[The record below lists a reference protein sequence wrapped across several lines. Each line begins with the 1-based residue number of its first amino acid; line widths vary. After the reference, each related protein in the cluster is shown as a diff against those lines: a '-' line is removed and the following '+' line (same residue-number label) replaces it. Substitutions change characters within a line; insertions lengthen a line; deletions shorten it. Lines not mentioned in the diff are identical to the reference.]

1 MSNVSNDNKRRA
13 VARMSVVYLMLA
25 AMFIVVLVRVVYLK
39 TGERKEFWSKQ
50 ENKRIIKDRVV
61 SAKRGNIYAMDPD
74 NGELLLLA
82 TTEPQ
87 YDVFIDLGKHWVL
100 DKHNKRKDKE
110 WVISQETFDKNLNAL
125 CDSLAKVFQT
135 GRDCKTASEYKKYF
149 IKARKAERRYVNVRR
164 KVSEK
169 ELERMKRFPLIGKTT
184 NRKKKTA
191 YSFVGAVHVEKGAKR
206 VYPYYPMARRTIG
219 INVTANGCDTCYNG
233 IDGAFTQYLS
243 GVHGTRLEIKINP
256 NEWVPVNTE
265 EKIKTIDGM
274 DVVTTLDVSLQE
286 LAENSL
292 RSCLDSSDAESGCV
306 VLMEV
311 ETGYI
316 KAISNLSL
324 NKDGEYVE
332 LDNIAISN
340 SFEPGSTF
348 KIVTAM
354 MLLDKGF
361 ADTSDL
367 VPTGIKNF
375 PGNEKP
381 IRDVGGVNHGLV
393 SFARALEMSSNVGIS
408 QLVYNVYNKKRSDL
422 SRDLKD
428 YFPFEPL
435 GLNIKV
441 HEPKPKIGSSENP
454 TDLLRMSFGYVSRMT
469 PLQILTFYN
478 AIANKGVMLKP
489 QFVQSILKDGKEVER
504 FAPIIMS
511 ESICK
516 RETIDKLHNVLKGVV
531 QNGTGRRLKTASY
544 GIAGKSGTAE
554 IGYDKK
560 HAGIQHR
567 ASFVGYFP
575 ADAPKYSCIVVIS
588 KPQKART
595 HGGDLAA
602 PVFRELSDRVVGTR
616 IDFNRTNVNEST
628 VKYPI
633 IGYGNGGD
641 FYAFCKSL
649 GLHTSKPT
657 AKWIKGK
664 DINGM
669 CALSEQKI
677 QDGLVPNVVGLT
689 AKDAVYMLENIG
701 MKVRFHGKGK
711 VVSQSVA
718 AGSRI
723 DKRNNIIVLGLRSP
737 IAEEE

>member
-1 MSNVSNDNKRRA
+1 MSNDNRHI
-13 VARMSVVYLMLA
+13 VVRMSIVYLLLA
-25 AMFIVVLVRVVYLK
+25 VVFIVILGRIIYLK
-39 TGERKEFWSKQ
+39 TGERKEFWTKQ
-50 ENKRIIKDRVV
+50 EQKRIIKERVV

-74 NGELLLLA
+74 NGEYLLLA

-87 YDVFIDLGKHWVL
+87 YDVFIDLGKSL
-100 DKHNKRKDKE
+100 EFDKE
-110 WVISQETFDKNLNAL
+110 SRHKIKQWVVSQEEFDKNLNAL
-125 CDSLAKVFQT
+125 CDSLAKVFQN
-135 GRDCKTASEYKKYF
+135 GRDCKSAAEYKRYF
-149 IKARKAERRYVNVRR
+149 LKARKAERRYVTVRR

-169 ELERMKRFPLIGKTT
+169 KLERMKRFPLIGYQRFK
-184 NRKKKTA
+184 RKKPTGK
-191 YSFVGAVHVEKGAKR
+191 YDFVGAVHVEKGSKR

-219 INVTANGCDTCYNG
+219 INVRDNGCDTCYNG

-243 GVHGTRLEIKINP
+243 GVHGKRLEIKINP
-256 NEWVPVNTE
+256 NEWVPVNTD
-265 EKIKTIDGM
+265 EKIRTIDGM

-292 RSCLDSSDAESGCV
+292 RSCLDSSEAESGCV

-324 NKDGEYVE
+324 NKNGEYVE

-348 KIVTAM
+348 KMVTAM
-354 MLLDKGF
+354 MLLDRGL

-381 IRDVGGVNHGLV
+381 IRDVGGTNHGLV

-408 QLVYNVYNKKRSDL
+408 QLVYNIYNKKRVDFSK
-422 SRDLKD
+422 DLKE
-428 YFPFEPL
+428 YFAFEPL

-441 HEPKPKIGSSENP
+441 HEPKPKIGSSENT

-478 AIANKGVMLKP
+478 AIANKGVMVKP
-489 QFVQSILKDGKEVER
+489 QFVQSVVKDGKEVER

-511 ESICK
+511 EAICK

-616 IDFNRTNVNEST
+616 IDFNKTKIRETNVR
-628 VKYPI
+628 YPV

-649 GLHTSKPT
+649 GLHITKPSVM
-657 AKWIKGK
+657 WVKGK

-669 CALSEQKI
+669 CALSEQNVQSGI
-677 QDGLVPNVVGLT
+677 VPNVVGLT
-689 AKDAVYMLENIG
+689 IKDAVYMLENLG

-723 DKRNNIIVLGLRSP
+723 DKRNNVIVLGLRSP
-737 IAEEE
+737 REEEK

>member
-1 MSNVSNDNKRRA
+1 MSNDNKQGT
-13 VARMSVVYLMLA
+13 VRMSIVYLLLGV
-25 AMFIVVLVRVVYLK
+25 MFIVVFVRVVYLK
-39 TGERKEFWSKQ
+39 TGERKEFWTKQ
-50 ENKRIIKDRVV
+50 EQKRIIKERVV

-74 NGELLLLA
+74 NGEYLLLA

-87 YDVFIDLGKHWVL
+87 YDVYIDLGKSL
-100 DKHNKRKDKE
+100 EFDKE
-110 WVISQETFDKNLNAL
+110 SKHKVKQWVISQEDFNKNMNAL

-135 GRDCKTASEYKKYF
+135 GRDCKSAAEYKRYF
-149 IKARKAERRYVNVRR
+149 LKARKAERRYVTVRR

-169 ELERMKRFPLIGKTT
+169 ELERMKRFPLIGYQRFK
-184 NRKKKTA
+184 RKKPTGK
-191 YSFVGAVHVEKGAKR
+191 YDFVGAVHVEKGSKR

-219 INVTANGCDTCYNG
+219 INVTDNGCDTCYNG

-243 GVHGTRLEIKINP
+243 GVHGKRLEIKINP
-256 NEWVPVNTE
+256 NEWVPVNTD

-292 RSCLDSSDAESGCV
+292 RSCLDSSEAESGCV

-324 NKDGEYVE
+324 NKNGEYVE
-332 LDNIAISN
+332 SDNIAISN

-354 MLLDKGF
+354 MLLDRGL

-367 VPTGIKNF
+367 VPTGVKNF

-381 IRDVGGVNHGLV
+381 IRDVGGTNHGLV

-408 QLVYNVYNKKRSDL
+408 QLVYNIYNKKRADFSK
-422 SRDLKD
+422 DLKE
-428 YFPFEPL
+428 YFAFEPL

-478 AIANKGVMLKP
+478 AIANKGVMVKP
-489 QFVQSILKDGKEVER
+489 QFVQSVVKDGKEVER

-511 ESICK
+511 EAICK

-616 IDFNRTNVNEST
+616 IDFNKTNIKEST
-628 VKYPI
+628 VKYPV

-649 GLHTSKPT
+649 GLHITKPSVM
-657 AKWIKGK
+657 WVKGK

-669 CALSEQKI
+669 CALSEQNVQSGI
-677 QDGLVPNVVGLT
+677 VPNVVELT
-689 AKDAVYMLENIG
+689 IKDAVYMLENLG

-723 DKRNNIIVLGLRSP
+723 DKRNNVIVLGLRSP
-737 IAEEE
+737 REEEK

>member
-1 MSNVSNDNKRRA
+1 MSNDNKQGT
-13 VARMSVVYLMLA
+13 VRMSIVYLLLGV
-25 AMFIVVLVRVVYLK
+25 MFIVVFVRVVYLK
-39 TGERKEFWSKQ
+39 TGERKEFWTKQ
-50 ENKRIIKDRVV
+50 EQKRIIKERVV

-74 NGELLLLA
+74 NGEYLLLA

-87 YDVFIDLGKHWVL
+87 YDVYIDLGKSL
-100 DKHNKRKDKE
+100 EFDKE
-110 WVISQETFDKNLNAL
+110 SKHKVKQWVISQEDFNKNMNAL
-125 CDSLAKVFQT
+125 CDSLAKVFQN
-135 GRDCKTASEYKKYF
+135 GRDCKSAAEYKRYF
-149 IKARKAERRYVNVRR
+149 LKARKAERRYVTVRR

-169 ELERMKRFPLIGKTT
+169 ELERMKRFPLIGYQRFK
-184 NRKKKTA
+184 RKKPTGK
-191 YSFVGAVHVEKGAKR
+191 YDFVGAVHVEKGSKR

-219 INVTANGCDTCYNG
+219 INVTDNGCDTCYNG

-243 GVHGTRLEIKINP
+243 GVHGKRLEIKINP
-256 NEWVPVNTE
+256 NEWVPVNTD

-292 RSCLDSSDAESGCV
+292 RSCLDSSEAESGCV

-324 NKDGEYVE
+324 NKNGEYVE
-332 LDNIAISN
+332 SDNIAISN

-354 MLLDKGF
+354 MLLDRGL

-381 IRDVGGVNHGLV
+381 IRDVGGTNHGLV

-408 QLVYNVYNKKRSDL
+408 QLVYNIYNKKRADFSK
-422 SRDLKD
+422 DLKE
-428 YFPFEPL
+428 YFAFEPL

-478 AIANKGVMLKP
+478 AIANKGVMVKP
-489 QFVQSILKDGKEVER
+489 QFVQSVVKDGKEVER

-511 ESICK
+511 EAICK

-616 IDFNRTNVNEST
+616 IDFNKTNIKGST
-628 VKYPI
+628 VKYPV

-649 GLHTSKPT
+649 GLHITKPSVM
-657 AKWIKGK
+657 WVKGK

-669 CALSEQKI
+669 CALSEQNVQSGI
-677 QDGLVPNVVGLT
+677 VPNVVGLT
-689 AKDAVYMLENIG
+689 IKDAVYMLENLG

-723 DKRNNIIVLGLRSP
+723 DKRNNVIVLGLRGSR
-737 IAEEE
+737 EEEK

>member
-1 MSNVSNDNKRRA
+1 MSNDNKQGT
-13 VARMSVVYLMLA
+13 VRMSIVYLLLGM
-25 AMFIVVLVRVVYLK
+25 MFIVVFVRVVYLK
-39 TGERKEFWSKQ
+39 TGERKEFWTKQ
-50 ENKRIIKDRVV
+50 EQKRIIKERVV

-74 NGELLLLA
+74 NGEYLLLA

-87 YDVFIDLGKHWVL
+87 YDVYIDLGKSL
-100 DKHNKRKDKE
+100 EFDKE
-110 WVISQETFDKNLNAL
+110 SKHKVKQWVISQEDFNKNMNAL

-135 GRDCKTASEYKKYF
+135 GRDCKSAAEYKRYF
-149 IKARKAERRYVNVRR
+149 LKARKAERRYVTVRR

-169 ELERMKRFPLIGKTT
+169 ELERMKRFPLIGYQRFK
-184 NRKKKTA
+184 RKKPTGK
-191 YSFVGAVHVEKGAKR
+191 YDFVGAVHVEKGSKR

-219 INVTANGCDTCYNG
+219 INVTDNGCDTCYNG

-243 GVHGTRLEIKINP
+243 GVHGKRLEIKINP
-256 NEWVPVNTE
+256 NEWVPVNTD

-292 RSCLDSSDAESGCV
+292 RSCLDSSEAESGCV

-324 NKDGEYVE
+324 NKNGEYVE
-332 LDNIAISN
+332 SDNIAISN

-354 MLLDKGF
+354 MLLDRGL

-367 VPTGIKNF
+367 VPTGVKNF

-381 IRDVGGVNHGLV
+381 IRDVGGTNHGLV

-408 QLVYNVYNKKRSDL
+408 QLVYNIYNKKRADFSK
-422 SRDLKD
+422 DLKE
-428 YFPFEPL
+428 YFAFEPL

-478 AIANKGVMLKP
+478 AIANKGVMVKP
-489 QFVQSILKDGKEVER
+489 QFVQSVVKDGKEVER

-511 ESICK
+511 EAICK

-616 IDFNRTNVNEST
+616 IDFNKTNIKEST
-628 VKYPI
+628 VKYPVI
-633 IGYGNGGD
+633 RYGNGGD

-649 GLHTSKPT
+649 GLHITKPSVM
-657 AKWIKGK
+657 WVKGK

-669 CALSEQKI
+669 CALSEQNVQSGI
-677 QDGLVPNVVGLT
+677 VPNVVGLT
-689 AKDAVYMLENIG
+689 IKDAVYMLENLG

-723 DKRNNIIVLGLRSP
+723 DKRNNVIVLGLRSP
-737 IAEEE
+737 REEEK

>member
-1 MSNVSNDNKRRA
+1 MSNDNKQGT
-13 VARMSVVYLMLA
+13 VRMSIVYLLLGV
-25 AMFIVVLVRVVYLK
+25 MFIVVFVRVVYLK
-39 TGERKEFWSKQ
+39 TGERKEFWTKQ
-50 ENKRIIKDRVV
+50 EQKRIIKERVV

-74 NGELLLLA
+74 NGEYLLLA

-87 YDVFIDLGKHWVL
+87 YDVYIDLGKSL
-100 DKHNKRKDKE
+100 EFDKE
-110 WVISQETFDKNLNAL
+110 SKHKVKQWVISQEDFNKNMNAL

-135 GRDCKTASEYKKYF
+135 GRDCKSASEYKRYF
-149 IKARKAERRYVNVRR
+149 FKARKAERRYVTVRR

-169 ELERMKRFPLIGKTT
+169 ELERMKRFPLIGYQRFK
-184 NRKKKTA
+184 RKKPTGK
-191 YSFVGAVHVEKGAKR
+191 YDFVGAVHVEKGSKR

-219 INVTANGCDTCYNG
+219 INVTDNGCDTCYNG

-243 GVHGTRLEIKINP
+243 GVHGKRLEIKINP
-256 NEWVPVNTE
+256 NEWVPVNTD

-292 RSCLDSSDAESGCV
+292 RSCLDSSEAESGCV

-324 NKDGEYVE
+324 NKNGEYVE
-332 LDNIAISN
+332 SDNIAISN

-354 MLLDKGF
+354 MLLDRGL

-367 VPTGIKNF
+367 VPTGVKNF

-381 IRDVGGVNHGLV
+381 IRDVGGTNHGLV

-408 QLVYNVYNKKRSDL
+408 QLVYNIYNKKRADFSK
-422 SRDLKD
+422 DLKE
-428 YFPFEPL
+428 YFAFEPL

-478 AIANKGVMLKP
+478 AIANKGVMVKP
-489 QFVQSILKDGKEVER
+489 QFVQSVVKDGKEVER

-511 ESICK
+511 EAICK

-616 IDFNRTNVNEST
+616 IDFNKTNIKEST
-628 VKYPI
+628 VKYPV

-649 GLHTSKPT
+649 GLHITKPSVM
-657 AKWIKGK
+657 WVKGK

-669 CALSEQKI
+669 CALSEQNVQSGI
-677 QDGLVPNVVGLT
+677 VPNVVGLT
-689 AKDAVYMLENIG
+689 IKDAVYMLENLG

-723 DKRNNIIVLGLRSP
+723 DKRNNVIVLGLRGP
-737 IAEEE
+737 REEEK

>member
-1 MSNVSNDNKRRA
+1 MSNDNKQGT
-13 VARMSVVYLMLA
+13 VRMSIVYLLLGM
-25 AMFIVVLVRVVYLK
+25 MFIVVFVRVVYLK
-39 TGERKEFWSKQ
+39 TGERKEFWTKQ
-50 ENKRIIKDRVV
+50 EQKRIIKERVV

-74 NGELLLLA
+74 NGEYLLLA

-87 YDVFIDLGKHWVL
+87 YDVYIDLGKSL
-100 DKHNKRKDKE
+100 EFDKE
-110 WVISQETFDKNLNAL
+110 SKHKVKQWVISQEDFNKNMNAL

-135 GRDCKTASEYKKYF
+135 GRDCKSASEYKRYF
-149 IKARKAERRYVNVRR
+149 FKARKAERRYVTVRR

-169 ELERMKRFPLIGKTT
+169 ELERMKRFPLIGYQRFK
-184 NRKKKTA
+184 RKKPTGK
-191 YSFVGAVHVEKGAKR
+191 YDFVGAVHVEKGSKR

-219 INVTANGCDTCYNG
+219 INVTDNGCDTCYNG

-243 GVHGTRLEIKINP
+243 GVHGKRLEIKINP
-256 NEWVPVNTE
+256 NEWVPVNTD

-292 RSCLDSSDAESGCV
+292 RSCLDSSEAESGCV

-324 NKDGEYVE
+324 NKNGEYVE
-332 LDNIAISN
+332 SDNIAISN

-354 MLLDKGF
+354 MLLDRGL

-367 VPTGIKNF
+367 VPTGVKNF

-381 IRDVGGVNHGLV
+381 IRDVGGTNHGLV

-408 QLVYNVYNKKRSDL
+408 QLVYNIYNKKRADFSK
-422 SRDLKD
+422 DLKE
-428 YFPFEPL
+428 YFAFEPL

-478 AIANKGVMLKP
+478 AIANKGVMVKP
-489 QFVQSILKDGKEVER
+489 QFVQSVVKDGKEVER

-511 ESICK
+511 EAICK

-616 IDFNRTNVNEST
+616 IDFNKTNIKEST
-628 VKYPI
+628 VKYPV

-649 GLHTSKPT
+649 GLHITKPSVM
-657 AKWIKGK
+657 WVKGK

-669 CALSEQKI
+669 CALSEQNVQSGI
-677 QDGLVPNVVGLT
+677 VPNVVGLT
-689 AKDAVYMLENIG
+689 IKDAVYMLENLG

-723 DKRNNIIVLGLRSP
+723 DKRNNVIVLGLRSP
-737 IAEEE
+737 REEEK

>member
-1 MSNVSNDNKRRA
+1 MSNDNKQGT
-13 VARMSVVYLMLA
+13 VRMSIVYLLLGM
-25 AMFIVVLVRVVYLK
+25 MFIVVFVRVVYLK
-39 TGERKEFWSKQ
+39 TGERKEFWTKQ
-50 ENKRIIKDRVV
+50 EQKRIIKERVV

-74 NGELLLLA
+74 NGEYLLLA

-87 YDVFIDLGKHWVL
+87 YDVYIDLGKSL
-100 DKHNKRKDKE
+100 EFDKE
-110 WVISQETFDKNLNAL
+110 SKHKVKQWVISQEDFNKNMNAL

-135 GRDCKTASEYKKYF
+135 GRECKSASEYKRYF
-149 IKARKAERRYVNVRR
+149 LKARKAERRYVTVRR

-169 ELERMKRFPLIGKTT
+169 ELERMKRFPLIGYQRFK
-184 NRKKKTA
+184 RKKPTGK
-191 YSFVGAVHVEKGAKR
+191 YDFVGAVHVEKGSKR

-219 INVTANGCDTCYNG
+219 INVTDNGCDTCYNG

-243 GVHGTRLEIKINP
+243 GVHGKRLEIKINP
-256 NEWVPVNTE
+256 NEWVPVNTD

-292 RSCLDSSDAESGCV
+292 RSCLDSSEAESGCV

-324 NKDGEYVE
+324 NKNGEYVE
-332 LDNIAISN
+332 SDNIAISN

-354 MLLDKGF
+354 MLLDRGL

-367 VPTGIKNF
+367 VPTGVKNF

-381 IRDVGGVNHGLV
+381 IRDVGGTNHGLV

-408 QLVYNVYNKKRSDL
+408 QLVYNIYNKKRADFSK
-422 SRDLKD
+422 DLKE
-428 YFPFEPL
+428 YFAFEPL

-478 AIANKGVMLKP
+478 AIANKGVMVKP
-489 QFVQSILKDGKEVER
+489 QFVQSVVKDGKEVER

-511 ESICK
+511 EAICK

-616 IDFNRTNVNEST
+616 IDFNKTNIKEST
-628 VKYPI
+628 VKYPV

-649 GLHTSKPT
+649 GLHITKPSVM
-657 AKWIKGK
+657 WVKGK

-669 CALSEQKI
+669 CALLEQNVQSGI
-677 QDGLVPNVVGLT
+677 VPNVVGLT
-689 AKDAVYMLENIG
+689 IKDAVYMLENLG

-723 DKRNNIIVLGLRSP
+723 DKRNNVIVLGLRGP
-737 IAEEE
+737 REEEK

>member
-1 MSNVSNDNKRRA
+1 MSNDNKQGT
-13 VARMSVVYLMLA
+13 VRMSIVYLLLGM
-25 AMFIVVLVRVVYLK
+25 MFIVVFVRVVYLK
-39 TGERKEFWSKQ
+39 TGERKEFWTKQ
-50 ENKRIIKDRVV
+50 EQKRIIKERVV

-74 NGELLLLA
+74 NGEYLLLA

-87 YDVFIDLGKHWVL
+87 YDVYIDLGKSL
-100 DKHNKRKDKE
+100 EFDKE
-110 WVISQETFDKNLNAL
+110 SKHKVKQWVISQEDFNKNMNAL

-135 GRDCKTASEYKKYF
+135 GRDCKSASEYKRYF
-149 IKARKAERRYVNVRR
+149 LKARKAERRYVTVRR

-169 ELERMKRFPLIGKTT
+169 ELERMKRFPLIGYQRFK
-184 NRKKKTA
+184 RKKPTGK
-191 YSFVGAVHVEKGAKR
+191 YDFVGAVHVEKGSKR

-219 INVTANGCDTCYNG
+219 INVTDNGCDTCYNG

-243 GVHGTRLEIKINP
+243 GVHGKRLEIKINP
-256 NEWVPVNTE
+256 NEWVPVNTD

-292 RSCLDSSDAESGCV
+292 RSCLDSSEAESGCV

-324 NKDGEYVE
+324 NKNGEYVE
-332 LDNIAISN
+332 SDNIAISN

-354 MLLDKGF
+354 MLLDRGL

-367 VPTGIKNF
+367 VPTGVKNF

-381 IRDVGGVNHGLV
+381 IRDVGGTNHGLV

-408 QLVYNVYNKKRSDL
+408 QLVYNIYNKKRADFSK
-422 SRDLKD
+422 DLKE
-428 YFPFEPL
+428 YFAFEPL

-478 AIANKGVMLKP
+478 AIANKGVMVKP
-489 QFVQSILKDGKEVER
+489 QFVQSVVKDGKEVER

-511 ESICK
+511 EAICK

-616 IDFNRTNVNEST
+616 IDFNKTNIKEST
-628 VKYPI
+628 VKYPV

-649 GLHTSKPT
+649 GLHITKPSVM
-657 AKWIKGK
+657 WVKGK

-669 CALSEQKI
+669 CALSEQNVQSGI
-677 QDGLVPNVVGLT
+677 VPNVVGLT
-689 AKDAVYMLENIG
+689 IKDAVYMLENLG

-723 DKRNNIIVLGLRSP
+723 DKRNNVIVLGLRGP
-737 IAEEE
+737 REEEK

>member
-1 MSNVSNDNKRRA
+1 MSNDNKQGT
-13 VARMSVVYLMLA
+13 VRMSIVYLLLGM
-25 AMFIVVLVRVVYLK
+25 MFIVVFVRVVYLK
-39 TGERKEFWSKQ
+39 TGERKEFWTKQ
-50 ENKRIIKDRVV
+50 EQKRIIKERVV

-74 NGELLLLA
+74 NGEYLLLA

-87 YDVFIDLGKHWVL
+87 YDVYIDLGKSL
-100 DKHNKRKDKE
+100 EFDKE
-110 WVISQETFDKNLNAL
+110 SKHKVKQWVISQEDFNKNMNAL

-135 GRDCKTASEYKKYF
+135 GRDCKSASEYKRYF
-149 IKARKAERRYVNVRR
+149 LKARKAERRYVTVRR

-169 ELERMKRFPLIGKTT
+169 ELERMKRFPLIGYQRFK
-184 NRKKKTA
+184 RKKPTGK
-191 YSFVGAVHVEKGAKR
+191 YDFVGAVHVEKGSKR

-219 INVTANGCDTCYNG
+219 INVTDNGCDTCYNG

-243 GVHGTRLEIKINP
+243 GVHGKRLEIKINP
-256 NEWVPVNTE
+256 NEWVPVNTD

-292 RSCLDSSDAESGCV
+292 RSCLDSSEAESGCV

-324 NKDGEYVE
+324 NKNGEYVE
-332 LDNIAISN
+332 SDNIAISN

-354 MLLDKGF
+354 MLLDRGL

-367 VPTGIKNF
+367 VPTGVKNF

-381 IRDVGGVNHGLV
+381 IRDVGGTNHGLV

-408 QLVYNVYNKKRSDL
+408 QLVYNIYNKKRADFSK
-422 SRDLKD
+422 DLKE
-428 YFPFEPL
+428 YFAFEPL

-478 AIANKGVMLKP
+478 AIANKGVMVKP
-489 QFVQSILKDGKEVER
+489 QFVQSVVKDGKEVER

-511 ESICK
+511 EAICK

-616 IDFNRTNVNEST
+616 IDFNKTNIKEST
-628 VKYPI
+628 VKYPV

-649 GLHTSKPT
+649 GLHITKPSVM
-657 AKWIKGK
+657 WVKGK

-669 CALSEQKI
+669 CALSEQNVQSGI
-677 QDGLVPNVVGLT
+677 VPNVVGLT
-689 AKDAVYMLENIG
+689 IKDAVYMLENLG

-711 VVSQSVA
+711 VVSQSVV

-723 DKRNNIIVLGLRSP
+723 DKRNNVIVLGLRSP
-737 IAEEE
+737 REEEK

>member
-1 MSNVSNDNKRRA
+1 MSNDNKQGT
-13 VARMSVVYLMLA
+13 VRMSIVYLLLGM
-25 AMFIVVLVRVVYLK
+25 MFIVVFVRVVYLK
-39 TGERKEFWSKQ
+39 TGERKEFWTKQ
-50 ENKRIIKDRVV
+50 EQKRIIKERVV

-74 NGELLLLA
+74 NGEYLLLA

-87 YDVFIDLGKHWVL
+87 YDVYIDLGKSL
-100 DKHNKRKDKE
+100 EFDKE
-110 WVISQETFDKNLNAL
+110 SKHKVKQWVISQEDFNKNMNAL

-135 GRDCKTASEYKKYF
+135 GRDCKSASEYKRYF
-149 IKARKAERRYVNVRR
+149 LKARKAERRYVTVRR
-164 KVSEK
+164 KVPEK
-169 ELERMKRFPLIGKTT
+169 ELERMKRFPLIGYQRFK
-184 NRKKKTA
+184 RKKPTGK
-191 YSFVGAVHVEKGAKR
+191 YDFVGAVHVEKGSKR

-219 INVTANGCDTCYNG
+219 INVTDNGCDTCYNG

-243 GVHGTRLEIKINP
+243 GVHGKRLEIKINP
-256 NEWVPVNTE
+256 NEWVPVNTD

-292 RSCLDSSDAESGCV
+292 RSCLDSSEAESGCV

-324 NKDGEYVE
+324 NKNGEYVE
-332 LDNIAISN
+332 SDNIAISN

-354 MLLDKGF
+354 MLLDRGL

-367 VPTGIKNF
+367 VPTGVKNF

-381 IRDVGGVNHGLV
+381 IRDVGGTNHGLV

-408 QLVYNVYNKKRSDL
+408 QLVYNIYNKKRADFSK
-422 SRDLKD
+422 DLKE
-428 YFPFEPL
+428 YFAFEPL

-478 AIANKGVMLKP
+478 AIANKGVMVKP
-489 QFVQSILKDGKEVER
+489 QFVQSVVKDGKEVER

-511 ESICK
+511 EAICK

-616 IDFNRTNVNEST
+616 IDFNKTNIKEST
-628 VKYPI
+628 VKYPV

-649 GLHTSKPT
+649 GLHITKPSVM
-657 AKWIKGK
+657 WVKGK

-669 CALSEQKI
+669 CALSEQNVQSGI
-677 QDGLVPNVVGLT
+677 VPNVVGLT
-689 AKDAVYMLENIG
+689 IKDAVYMLENLG

-711 VVSQSVA
+711 VVSQSVV

-723 DKRNNIIVLGLRSP
+723 DKRNNVIVLGLRSP
-737 IAEEE
+737 REEEK

>member
-1 MSNVSNDNKRRA
+1 MSNDNKQGT
-13 VARMSVVYLMLA
+13 VRMSIVYLLLGM
-25 AMFIVVLVRVVYLK
+25 MFIVVFVRVVYLK
-39 TGERKEFWSKQ
+39 TGERKEFWTKQ
-50 ENKRIIKDRVV
+50 EQKRIIKERVV

-74 NGELLLLA
+74 NGEYLLLA

-87 YDVFIDLGKHWVL
+87 YDVYIDLGKSL
-100 DKHNKRKDKE
+100 EFDKE
-110 WVISQETFDKNLNAL
+110 SKHKVKQWVISQEDFNKNMNAL
-125 CDSLAKVFQT
+125 CDSLAKVFQN
-135 GRDCKTASEYKKYF
+135 GRDCKSAAEYKRYF
-149 IKARKAERRYVNVRR
+149 LKARKAERRYVTVRR

-169 ELERMKRFPLIGKTT
+169 ELERMKRFPLIGYQRFK
-184 NRKKKTA
+184 RKKPTGK
-191 YSFVGAVHVEKGAKR
+191 YDFVGAVHVEKGSKR

-219 INVTANGCDTCYNG
+219 INVTDNGCDTCYNG

-243 GVHGTRLEIKINP
+243 GVHGKRLEIKINP
-256 NEWVPVNTE
+256 NEWVPVNTD

-292 RSCLDSSDAESGCV
+292 RSCLDSSEAESGCV

-324 NKDGEYVE
+324 NKNGEYVE
-332 LDNIAISN
+332 SDNIAISN

-354 MLLDKGF
+354 MLLDRGL

-367 VPTGIKNF
+367 VPTGVKNF

-381 IRDVGGVNHGLV
+381 IRDVGGTNHGLV

-408 QLVYNVYNKKRSDL
+408 QLVYNIYNKKRADFSKN
-422 SRDLKD
+422 LKE
-428 YFPFEPL
+428 YFAFEPL

-478 AIANKGVMLKP
+478 AIANKGVMVKP
-489 QFVQSILKDGKEVER
+489 QFVQSVVKDGKEVER

-511 ESICK
+511 EAICK

-616 IDFNRTNVNEST
+616 IDFNKTNIKEST
-628 VKYPI
+628 VKYPV

-649 GLHTSKPT
+649 GLHITKPSVM
-657 AKWIKGK
+657 WVKGK

-669 CALSEQKI
+669 CALSEQNVQSGI
-677 QDGLVPNVVGLT
+677 VPNVVGLT
-689 AKDAVYMLENIG
+689 IKDAVYMLENLG

-723 DKRNNIIVLGLRSP
+723 DKRNNVIVLGLRSP
-737 IAEEE
+737 REEEK

>member
-1 MSNVSNDNKRRA
+1 MSNDNKQGT
-13 VARMSVVYLMLA
+13 VRMSIVYLLLGM
-25 AMFIVVLVRVVYLK
+25 MFIVVFVRVVYLK
-39 TGERKEFWSKQ
+39 TGERKEFWTKQ
-50 ENKRIIKDRVV
+50 EQKRIIKERVV

-74 NGELLLLA
+74 NGEYLLLA

-87 YDVFIDLGKHWVL
+87 YDVYIDLGKSL
-100 DKHNKRKDKE
+100 EFDKE
-110 WVISQETFDKNLNAL
+110 SKHKVKQWVISQEDFNKNMNAL

-135 GRDCKTASEYKKYF
+135 GRDCKSASEYKRYF
-149 IKARKAERRYVNVRR
+149 LKARKAERRYVTVRR

-169 ELERMKRFPLIGKTT
+169 ELERMKRFPLIGYQRFK
-184 NRKKKTA
+184 RKKPTGK
-191 YSFVGAVHVEKGAKR
+191 YDFVGAVHVEKGSKR

-219 INVTANGCDTCYNG
+219 INVTDNGCDTCYNG

-243 GVHGTRLEIKINP
+243 GVHGKRLEIKINP
-256 NEWVPVNTE
+256 NEWVPVNTD

-292 RSCLDSSDAESGCV
+292 RSCLDSSEAESGCV

-324 NKDGEYVE
+324 NKNGEYVE
-332 LDNIAISN
+332 SDNIAISN

-348 KIVTAM
+348 KVVTAM
-354 MLLDKGF
+354 MLLDRGL

-367 VPTGIKNF
+367 VPTGVKNF

-381 IRDVGGVNHGLV
+381 IRDVGGTNHGLV

-408 QLVYNVYNKKRSDL
+408 QLVYNIYNKKRADFSK
-422 SRDLKD
+422 DLKE
-428 YFPFEPL
+428 YFAFEPL

-478 AIANKGVMLKP
+478 AIANKGVMVKP
-489 QFVQSILKDGKEVER
+489 QFVQSVVKDGKEVER

-511 ESICK
+511 EAICK

-616 IDFNRTNVNEST
+616 IDFNKTNIKEST
-628 VKYPI
+628 VKYPV

-649 GLHTSKPT
+649 GLHITKPSVM
-657 AKWIKGK
+657 WVKGK

-669 CALSEQKI
+669 CALSEQNVQSGI
-677 QDGLVPNVVGLT
+677 VPNVVGLT
-689 AKDAVYMLENIG
+689 IKDAVYMLENLG

-723 DKRNNIIVLGLRSP
+723 DKRNNVIVLGLRSP
-737 IAEEE
+737 REEEK

>member
-1 MSNVSNDNKRRA
+1 MSNDNKQGT
-13 VARMSVVYLMLA
+13 VRMSIVYLLLGM
-25 AMFIVVLVRVVYLK
+25 MFIVVFVRVVYLK
-39 TGERKEFWSKQ
+39 TGERKEFWTKQ
-50 ENKRIIKDRVV
+50 EQKRIIKERVV

-74 NGELLLLA
+74 NGEYLLLA

-87 YDVFIDLGKHWVL
+87 YDVYIDLGKSL
-100 DKHNKRKDKE
+100 EFDKE
-110 WVISQETFDKNLNAL
+110 SKHKVKQWVISQEDFNKNMNAL
-125 CDSLAKVFQT
+125 CDSLAKVFQN
-135 GRDCKTASEYKKYF
+135 GRDCKSAAEYKRYF
-149 IKARKAERRYVNVRR
+149 LKARKAERRYVTVRR

-169 ELERMKRFPLIGKTT
+169 ELERMKRFPLIGYQRFK
-184 NRKKKTA
+184 RKKPTGK
-191 YSFVGAVHVEKGAKR
+191 YDFVGAVHVEKGSKR

-219 INVTANGCDTCYNG
+219 INVTDNGCDTCYNG

-243 GVHGTRLEIKINP
+243 GVHGKRLEIKINP
-256 NEWVPVNTE
+256 NEWVPVNTD

-292 RSCLDSSDAESGCV
+292 RSCLDSSEAESGCV

-324 NKDGEYVE
+324 NKNGEYVE
-332 LDNIAISN
+332 SDNIAISN

-354 MLLDKGF
+354 MLLDRGL

-381 IRDVGGVNHGLV
+381 IRDVGGTNHGLV

-408 QLVYNVYNKKRSDL
+408 QLVYNIYNKKRADFSK
-422 SRDLKD
+422 DLKE
-428 YFPFEPL
+428 YFAFEPL

-478 AIANKGVMLKP
+478 AIANKGVMVKP
-489 QFVQSILKDGKEVER
+489 QFVQSVVKDGKEVER

-511 ESICK
+511 EAICK

-616 IDFNRTNVNEST
+616 IDFNKTNIKKST
-628 VKYPI
+628 VKYPV

-649 GLHTSKPT
+649 GLHITKPSVM
-657 AKWIKGK
+657 WVKGK

-669 CALSEQKI
+669 CALSEQNVQSGI
-677 QDGLVPNVVGLT
+677 VPNVVGLT
-689 AKDAVYMLENIG
+689 IKDAVYMLENLG

-711 VVSQSVA
+711 VVSQSVV

-723 DKRNNIIVLGLRSP
+723 DKRNNVIVLGLRSP
-737 IAEEE
+737 REEEK

>member
-1 MSNVSNDNKRRA
+1 MSNDNRHI
-13 VARMSVVYLMLA
+13 VVRMSIVYLLLA
-25 AMFIVVLVRVVYLK
+25 VVFIVILGRIIYLK
-39 TGERKEFWSKQ
+39 TGERKEFWTKQ
-50 ENKRIIKDRVV
+50 EQKRIIKERVV

-74 NGELLLLA
+74 NGEYLLLA

-87 YDVFIDLGKHWVL
+87 YDVFIDLGKSL
-100 DKHNKRKDKE
+100 EFDKE
-110 WVISQETFDKNLNAL
+110 SRHKIKQWVVSQEEFDKNLNAL
-125 CDSLAKVFQT
+125 CDSLAKVFQVS
-135 GRDCKTASEYKKYF
+135 RNSKSALEYRKYF
-149 IKARKAERRYVNVRR
+149 VKARKAERRYVTVRR

-169 ELERMKRFPLIGKTT
+169 ELERMKRFPLIGYQRFK
-184 NRKKKTA
+184 RKKPTGK
-191 YSFVGAVHVEKGAKR
+191 YDFVGAVHVEKGSKR
-206 VYPYYPMARRTIG
+206 VYPYYPMSRRTIG
-219 INVTANGCDTCYNG
+219 INVTDNGCDTCYNG

-243 GVHGTRLEIKINP
+243 GVHGKRLEIKINP
-256 NEWVPVNTE
+256 NEWVPVNTD
-265 EKIKTIDGM
+265 EKIKTINGM

-292 RSCLDSSDAESGCV
+292 RSCLDSSEAESGCV

-324 NKDGEYVE
+324 NKNGEYVE
-332 LDNIAISN
+332 SDNIAISN

-354 MLLDKGF
+354 MLLDRGL

-367 VPTGIKNF
+367 VPTGVKNF

-381 IRDVGGVNHGLV
+381 IRDVGGTNHGLV

-408 QLVYNVYNKKRSDL
+408 QLVYNIYNKKRADFSK
-422 SRDLKD
+422 DLKE
-428 YFPFEPL
+428 YFAFEPL

-478 AIANKGVMLKP
+478 AIANKGVMVKP
-489 QFVQSILKDGKEVER
+489 QFVQSVVKDGKEVER

-511 ESICK
+511 EAICK

-616 IDFNRTNVNEST
+616 IDFNKTNIKEST
-628 VKYPI
+628 VKYPV

-649 GLHTSKPT
+649 GLHITKPSVM
-657 AKWIKGK
+657 WVKGK

-669 CALSEQKI
+669 CALSEQNVQSGI
-677 QDGLVPNVVGLT
+677 VPNVVGLT
-689 AKDAVYMLENIG
+689 IKDAVYMLENLG

-723 DKRNNIIVLGLRSP
+723 DKRNNVIVLGLRSP
-737 IAEEE
+737 REEEK

>member
-1 MSNVSNDNKRRA
+1 MSNDNKQGT
-13 VARMSVVYLMLA
+13 VRMSIVYLLLGM
-25 AMFIVVLVRVVYLK
+25 MFIVVFVRVVYLK
-39 TGERKEFWSKQ
+39 TGERKEFWTKQ
-50 ENKRIIKDRVV
+50 EQKRIIKERVV

-74 NGELLLLA
+74 NGEYLLLA

-87 YDVFIDLGKHWVL
+87 YDVYIDLGKSL
-100 DKHNKRKDKE
+100 EFDKE
-110 WVISQETFDKNLNAL
+110 SKHKVKQWVISQEDFNKNMNAL

-135 GRDCKTASEYKKYF
+135 GRDCKSAAEYKRYF
-149 IKARKAERRYVNVRR
+149 LKARKAERRYVTVRR

-169 ELERMKRFPLIGKTT
+169 ELERMKRFPLIGYQRFK
-184 NRKKKTA
+184 RKKPTGK
-191 YSFVGAVHVEKGAKR
+191 YDFVGAVHVEKGSKR
-206 VYPYYPMARRTIG
+206 VYSYYPMARRTIG
-219 INVTANGCDTCYNG
+219 INVTDNGCDTCYNG

-243 GVHGTRLEIKINP
+243 GVHGKRLEIKINP
-256 NEWVPVNTE
+256 NEWVPVNTD

-292 RSCLDSSDAESGCV
+292 RSCLDSSEAESGCV

-324 NKDGEYVE
+324 NKNGEYVE
-332 LDNIAISN
+332 SDNIAISN

-354 MLLDKGF
+354 MLLDRGL

-367 VPTGIKNF
+367 VPTGVKNF

-381 IRDVGGVNHGLV
+381 IRDVGGTNHGLV

-408 QLVYNVYNKKRSDL
+408 QLVYNIYNKKRADFSK
-422 SRDLKD
+422 DLKE
-428 YFPFEPL
+428 YFAFEPL

-478 AIANKGVMLKP
+478 AIANKGVMVKP
-489 QFVQSILKDGKEVER
+489 QFVQSVVKDGKEVER

-511 ESICK
+511 EAICK

-616 IDFNRTNVNEST
+616 IDFNKTNIKEST
-628 VKYPI
+628 VKYPV

-649 GLHTSKPT
+649 GLHITKPSVM
-657 AKWIKGK
+657 WVKGK

-669 CALSEQKI
+669 CALSEQNVQSGI
-677 QDGLVPNVVGLT
+677 VPNVVGLT
-689 AKDAVYMLENIG
+689 IKDAVYMLENLG

-723 DKRNNIIVLGLRSP
+723 DKRNNVIVLGLRSP
-737 IAEEE
+737 REEEK

>member
-1 MSNVSNDNKRRA
+1 MSNDNKQGT
-13 VARMSVVYLMLA
+13 VRMSIVYLLLGM
-25 AMFIVVLVRVVYLK
+25 MFIVVFVRVVYLK
-39 TGERKEFWSKQ
+39 TGERKEFWTKQ
-50 ENKRIIKDRVV
+50 EQKRIIKERVV

-74 NGELLLLA
+74 NGEYLLLA

-87 YDVFIDLGKHWVL
+87 YDVYIDLGKSL
-100 DKHNKRKDKE
+100 EFDKE
-110 WVISQETFDKNLNAL
+110 SKHKVKQWVISQEDFNKNMNAL

-135 GRDCKTASEYKKYF
+135 GRDCKSAAEYKRYF
-149 IKARKAERRYVNVRR
+149 LKARKAERRYVTVRR

-169 ELERMKRFPLIGKTT
+169 ELERMKRFPLIGYQRFK
-184 NRKKKTA
+184 RKKPTGK
-191 YSFVGAVHVEKGAKR
+191 YDFVGAVHVEKGSKR

-219 INVTANGCDTCYNG
+219 INVTDNGCDTCYNG

-243 GVHGTRLEIKINP
+243 GVHGKRLEIKINP
-256 NEWVPVNTE
+256 NEWVPVNTD

-292 RSCLDSSDAESGCV
+292 RSCLDSSEAESGCV

-324 NKDGEYVE
+324 NKNGEYVE
-332 LDNIAISN
+332 SDNIAISN

-354 MLLDKGF
+354 MLLDRDL

-367 VPTGIKNF
+367 VPTGVKNF

-381 IRDVGGVNHGLV
+381 IRDVGGTNHGLV

-408 QLVYNVYNKKRSDL
+408 QLVYNIYNKKRADFSK
-422 SRDLKD
+422 DLKE
-428 YFPFEPL
+428 YFAFEPL

-478 AIANKGVMLKP
+478 AIANKGVMVKP
-489 QFVQSILKDGKEVER
+489 QFVQSVVKDGKEVER

-511 ESICK
+511 EAICK
-516 RETIDKLHNVLKGVV
+516 KETIDKLHNVLKGVV

-616 IDFNRTNVNEST
+616 IDFNKTNIKEST
-628 VKYPI
+628 VKYPVL
-633 IGYGNGGD
+633 GYGNGGD

-649 GLHTSKPT
+649 GLHITKPSVM
-657 AKWIKGK
+657 WVKGK

-669 CALSEQKI
+669 CALSEQKVS
-677 QDGLVPNVVGLT
+677 DGIVPNVVGLT
-689 AKDAVYMLENIG
+689 IKDAVYMLENLGI
-701 MKVRFHGKGK
+701 KVRFHGKGK
-711 VVSQSVA
+711 VISQSVA

-723 DKRNNIIVLGLRSP
+723 DKRNNVIVLGLRSP
-737 IAEEE
+737 REEEK

>member
-1 MSNVSNDNKRRA
+1 MSNDNKQGT
-13 VARMSVVYLMLA
+13 VRMSIVYLLLGM
-25 AMFIVVLVRVVYLK
+25 MFIVVFVRVVYLK
-39 TGERKEFWSKQ
+39 TGERKEFWTKQ
-50 ENKRIIKDRVV
+50 EQKRIIKERVV

-74 NGELLLLA
+74 NGEYLLLA

-87 YDVFIDLGKHWVL
+87 YDVYIDLGKSL
-100 DKHNKRKDKE
+100 EFDKE
-110 WVISQETFDKNLNAL
+110 SKHKVKQWVISQEDFNKNMNAL

-135 GRDCKTASEYKKYF
+135 GRDCKSASEYKRYF
-149 IKARKAERRYVNVRR
+149 LKARKAERRYVTVRR

-169 ELERMKRFPLIGKTT
+169 ELERMKRFPLIGYQRFK
-184 NRKKKTA
+184 RKKPTGK
-191 YSFVGAVHVEKGAKR
+191 YDFVGAVHVEKGSKR

-219 INVTANGCDTCYNG
+219 INVTDNGCDTCYNG

-243 GVHGTRLEIKINP
+243 GVHGKRLEIKINP
-256 NEWVPVNTE
+256 NEWVPVNTD

-292 RSCLDSSDAESGCV
+292 RSCLDSSEAESGCV

-324 NKDGEYVE
+324 NKNGEYVE
-332 LDNIAISN
+332 SDNIAISN

-354 MLLDKGF
+354 MLLDRGL

-367 VPTGIKNF
+367 VPTGVKNF

-381 IRDVGGVNHGLV
+381 IRDVGGTNHGLV

-408 QLVYNVYNKKRSDL
+408 QLVYNIYNKKRADFSK
-422 SRDLKD
+422 DLKE
-428 YFPFEPL
+428 YFAFEPL

-478 AIANKGVMLKP
+478 AIANKGVMVKP
-489 QFVQSILKDGKEVER
+489 QFVQSVVKDGKEVER
-504 FAPIIMS
+504 FAPIITS
-511 ESICK
+511 EAICK

-616 IDFNRTNVNEST
+616 IDFNKTNIKEST
-628 VKYPI
+628 VKYPV

-649 GLHTSKPT
+649 GLHITKPSVM
-657 AKWIKGK
+657 WVKGK

-669 CALSEQKI
+669 CALSEQNVQSGI
-677 QDGLVPNVVGLT
+677 VPNVVGLT
-689 AKDAVYMLENIG
+689 IKDAVYMLENLG

-711 VVSQSVA
+711 VVSQSVV

-723 DKRNNIIVLGLRSP
+723 DKRNNVIVLGLRGP
-737 IAEEE
+737 REEEK

>member
-1 MSNVSNDNKRRA
+1 MSNDNKQGT
-13 VARMSVVYLMLA
+13 VRMSIVYLLLGM
-25 AMFIVVLVRVVYLK
+25 MFIVVFVRVVYLK
-39 TGERKEFWSKQ
+39 TGERKEFWTKQ
-50 ENKRIIKDRVV
+50 EQKRIIKERVV

-74 NGELLLLA
+74 NGEYLLLA

-87 YDVFIDLGKHWVL
+87 YDVYIDLGKSL
-100 DKHNKRKDKE
+100 EFDKE
-110 WVISQETFDKNLNAL
+110 SKHKVKQWVISQEDFNKNMNAL
-125 CDSLAKVFQT
+125 CDSLAKVFQN
-135 GRDCKTASEYKKYF
+135 GRDCKSAAEYKRYF
-149 IKARKAERRYVNVRR
+149 LKARKAERRYVTVRR

-169 ELERMKRFPLIGKTT
+169 ELERMKRFPLIGYQRFK
-184 NRKKKTA
+184 RKKPTGK
-191 YSFVGAVHVEKGAKR
+191 YDFVGAVHVEKGSKR

-219 INVTANGCDTCYNG
+219 INVTENGCDTCYNG

-243 GVHGTRLEIKINP
+243 GVHGKRLEIKINP
-256 NEWVPVNTE
+256 NEWVPVNTD

-292 RSCLDSSDAESGCV
+292 RSCLDSSEAESGCV

-324 NKDGEYVE
+324 NKNGEYVE
-332 LDNIAISN
+332 SDNIAISN

-354 MLLDKGF
+354 MLLDRGL

-367 VPTGIKNF
+367 VPTGVKNF

-381 IRDVGGVNHGLV
+381 IRDVGGTNHGLV

-408 QLVYNVYNKKRSDL
+408 QLVYNIYNKKRADFSK
-422 SRDLKD
+422 DLKE
-428 YFPFEPL
+428 YFAFEPL

-478 AIANKGVMLKP
+478 AIANKGVMVKP
-489 QFVQSILKDGKEVER
+489 QFVQSVVKDGKEVER

-511 ESICK
+511 EAICK

-616 IDFNRTNVNEST
+616 IDFNKTNIKEST
-628 VKYPI
+628 VKYPV

-649 GLHTSKPT
+649 GLHITKPSVM
-657 AKWIKGK
+657 WVKGK

-669 CALSEQKI
+669 CALSEQNVQSGI
-677 QDGLVPNVVGLT
+677 VPNVVGLT
-689 AKDAVYMLENIG
+689 IKDAVYMLENLG

-723 DKRNNIIVLGLRSP
+723 DKRNNVIVLGLRGP
-737 IAEEE
+737 REEEK

>member
-1 MSNVSNDNKRRA
+1 MSNDNRHI
-13 VARMSVVYLMLA
+13 VVRMSIVYLLLA
-25 AMFIVVLVRVVYLK
+25 VVFIVILGRIIYLK
-39 TGERKEFWSKQ
+39 TGERKEFWTKQ
-50 ENKRIIKDRVV
+50 EQKRIIKERVV

-74 NGELLLLA
+74 NGEYLLLA

-87 YDVFIDLGKHWVL
+87 YDVFIDLGKSL
-100 DKHNKRKDKE
+100 EFDKE
-110 WVISQETFDKNLNAL
+110 SRHKIKQWVVSQEEFDKNLNAL
-125 CDSLAKVFQT
+125 CDSLAKVFQAS
-135 GRDCKTASEYKKYF
+135 RDSKSALEYKKYF
-149 IKARKAERRYVNVRR
+149 VKARKAERRYVTVRR

-169 ELERMKRFPLIGKTT
+169 ELERMKRFPLIGYQRFK
-184 NRKKKTA
+184 RKKPTGK
-191 YSFVGAVHVEKGAKR
+191 YDFVGAVHVEKGSKR
-206 VYPYYPMARRTIG
+206 VYPYYPMSRRTIG
-219 INVTANGCDTCYNG
+219 INVTDNGCDTCYNG

-243 GVHGTRLEIKINP
+243 GVHGKRLEIKINP
-256 NEWVPVNTE
+256 NEWVPVNTD

-292 RSCLDSSDAESGCV
+292 RSCLDSSEAESGCV

-324 NKDGEYVE
+324 NKNGEYVE
-332 LDNIAISN
+332 SDNIAISN

-354 MLLDKGF
+354 MLLDRGL

-381 IRDVGGVNHGLV
+381 IRDVGGTNHGLV

-408 QLVYNVYNKKRSDL
+408 QLVYNIYNKKRVDFSK
-422 SRDLKD
+422 DLKE
-428 YFPFEPL
+428 YFAFEPL

-441 HEPKPKIGSSENP
+441 HEPKPKIGSSENT

-478 AIANKGVMLKP
+478 AIANKGVMVKP
-489 QFVQSILKDGKEVER
+489 QFVQSVVKDGKEVER
-504 FAPIIMS
+504 FTPIIMS
-511 ESICK
+511 EAICK

-616 IDFNRTNVNEST
+616 IDFNKTKIRETNVR
-628 VKYPI
+628 YPV

-649 GLHTSKPT
+649 GLHITKPSVM
-657 AKWIKGK
+657 WVKGK

-669 CALSEQKI
+669 CALSEQNVQSGI
-677 QDGLVPNVVGLT
+677 VPNVVGLT
-689 AKDAVYMLENIG
+689 IKDAVYMLENLG

-723 DKRNNIIVLGLRSP
+723 DKRNNVIVLGLRSP
-737 IAEEE
+737 REEEK

>member
-1 MSNVSNDNKRRA
+1 MSNDNRHI
-13 VARMSVVYLMLA
+13 VVRMSIVYLLLA
-25 AMFIVVLVRVVYLK
+25 VVFIVILGRIIYLK
-39 TGERKEFWSKQ
+39 TGERKEFWTKQ
-50 ENKRIIKDRVV
+50 EQKRIIKERVV

-74 NGELLLLA
+74 NGEYLLLA

-87 YDVFIDLGKHWVL
+87 YDVFIDLGKSL
-100 DKHNKRKDKE
+100 EFDKE
-110 WVISQETFDKNLNAL
+110 SKHKVKQWVISQEDFNKNMNAL
-125 CDSLAKVFQT
+125 CDSLAKVFQN
-135 GRDCKTASEYKKYF
+135 GRDCKSAAEYKRYF
-149 IKARKAERRYVNVRR
+149 LKARKAERRYVTVRR

-169 ELERMKRFPLIGKTT
+169 ELERMKRFPLIGYQRFK
-184 NRKKKTA
+184 RKKPTGK
-191 YSFVGAVHVEKGAKR
+191 YDFVGAVHVEKGSKR

-219 INVTANGCDTCYNG
+219 INVTDNGCDTCYNG

-243 GVHGTRLEIKINP
+243 GVHGKRLEIKINP
-256 NEWVPVNTE
+256 NEWVPVNTD

-292 RSCLDSSDAESGCV
+292 RSCLDSSEAESGCV

-324 NKDGEYVE
+324 NKNGEYVE

-354 MLLDKGF
+354 MLLDRGL

-367 VPTGIKNF
+367 VPTGVKNF

-381 IRDVGGVNHGLV
+381 IRDVGGTNHGLV

-408 QLVYNVYNKKRSDL
+408 QLVYNIYNKKRADFSK
-422 SRDLKD
+422 DLKE
-428 YFPFEPL
+428 YFAFEPL

-478 AIANKGVMLKP
+478 AIANKGVMVKP
-489 QFVQSILKDGKEVER
+489 QFVQSVVKDGKEVER

-511 ESICK
+511 EAICK

-616 IDFNRTNVNEST
+616 IDFNKTNIKEST
-628 VKYPI
+628 VKYPV

-649 GLHTSKPT
+649 GLHITKPSVM
-657 AKWIKGK
+657 WVKGK

-669 CALSEQKI
+669 CALSEQNVQSGI
-677 QDGLVPNVVGLT
+677 VPNVVGLT
-689 AKDAVYMLENIG
+689 IKDAVYMLENLG

-723 DKRNNIIVLGLRSP
+723 DKRNNVIVLGLRSP
-737 IAEEE
+737 REEEK

>member
-1 MSNVSNDNKRRA
+1 MSNDNKQGT
-13 VARMSVVYLMLA
+13 VRMSIVYLLLGV
-25 AMFIVVLVRVVYLK
+25 MFIVVFVRVVYLK
-39 TGERKEFWSKQ
+39 TGERKEFWTKQ
-50 ENKRIIKDRVV
+50 EQKRIIKERVV

-74 NGELLLLA
+74 NGEYLLLA

-87 YDVFIDLGKHWVL
+87 YDVYIDLGKSL
-100 DKHNKRKDKE
+100 EFDKE
-110 WVISQETFDKNLNAL
+110 SKHKVKQWVISQEDFNKNMNAL

-135 GRDCKTASEYKKYF
+135 GRDCKSAAEYKRYF
-149 IKARKAERRYVNVRR
+149 LKARKAERRYVTVRR

-169 ELERMKRFPLIGKTT
+169 ELERMKRFPLIGYQRFK
-184 NRKKKTA
+184 RKKPTGK
-191 YSFVGAVHVEKGAKR
+191 YDFVGAVHVEKGSKR

-219 INVTANGCDTCYNG
+219 INVTDNGCDTCYNG

-243 GVHGTRLEIKINP
+243 GVHGKRLEIKINP
-256 NEWVPVNTE
+256 NEWVPVNTD

-292 RSCLDSSDAESGCV
+292 RSCLDSSEAESGCV

-324 NKDGEYVE
+324 NKNGEYVE
-332 LDNIAISN
+332 SDNIAISN

-354 MLLDKGF
+354 MLLDRGL

-367 VPTGIKNF
+367 VPTGVKNF

-381 IRDVGGVNHGLV
+381 IRDVGGTNHGLV

-408 QLVYNVYNKKRSDL
+408 QLVYNIYNKKRADFSK
-422 SRDLKD
+422 DLKE
-428 YFPFEPL
+428 YFAFEPL

-478 AIANKGVMLKP
+478 AIANKGVMVKP
-489 QFVQSILKDGKEVER
+489 QFVQSVVKDGKEVER

-511 ESICK
+511 EAICK

-616 IDFNRTNVNEST
+616 IDFNKTNIKEST
-628 VKYPI
+628 VKYPV

-649 GLHTSKPT
+649 GLHITKPSVM
-657 AKWIKGK
+657 WVKGK

-669 CALSEQKI
+669 CALSEQNVQSGI
-677 QDGLVPNVVGLT
+677 VPNVVGLT
-689 AKDAVYMLENIG
+689 IKDAVYMLENLG

-723 DKRNNIIVLGLRSP
+723 DKRNNVIVLGLRGP
-737 IAEEE
+737 REEEK

>member
-1 MSNVSNDNKRRA
+1 MSNDNKQGT
-13 VARMSVVYLMLA
+13 VRMSIVYLLLGM
-25 AMFIVVLVRVVYLK
+25 MFIVVFVRVVYLK
-39 TGERKEFWSKQ
+39 TGERKEFWTKQ
-50 ENKRIIKDRVV
+50 EQKRIIKERVV

-74 NGELLLLA
+74 NGEYLLLA

-87 YDVFIDLGKHWVL
+87 YDVYIDLGKSL
-100 DKHNKRKDKE
+100 EFDKE
-110 WVISQETFDKNLNAL
+110 SKHKVKQWVISQEDFNKNMNAL

-135 GRDCKTASEYKKYF
+135 GRDCKSASEYKRYF
-149 IKARKAERRYVNVRR
+149 LKARKAERRYVTVRR

-169 ELERMKRFPLIGKTT
+169 ELERMKRFPLIGYQRFK
-184 NRKKKTA
+184 RKKPTGK
-191 YSFVGAVHVEKGAKR
+191 YDFVGAVHVEKGSKR

-219 INVTANGCDTCYNG
+219 INVTDNGCDTCYNG

-243 GVHGTRLEIKINP
+243 GVHGKRLEIKINP
-256 NEWVPVNTE
+256 NEWVPVNTD

-292 RSCLDSSDAESGCV
+292 RSCLDSSEAESGCV

-324 NKDGEYVE
+324 NKNGEYVE
-332 LDNIAISN
+332 SDNIAISN

-354 MLLDKGF
+354 MLLDRGL

-367 VPTGIKNF
+367 VPTGVKNF

-381 IRDVGGVNHGLV
+381 IRDVGGTNHGLV

-408 QLVYNVYNKKRSDL
+408 QLVYNIYNKKRADFSK
-422 SRDLKD
+422 DLKE
-428 YFPFEPL
+428 YFAFEPL

-478 AIANKGVMLKP
+478 AIANKGVMVKP
-489 QFVQSILKDGKEVER
+489 QFVQSVVKDGKEVER

-511 ESICK
+511 EAICK

-616 IDFNRTNVNEST
+616 IDFNKTNIKEST
-628 VKYPI
+628 VKYPV

-649 GLHTSKPT
+649 GLHITKPSVM
-657 AKWIKGK
+657 WVKGK

-669 CALSEQKI
+669 CALSEQNVQSGI
-677 QDGLVPNVVGLT
+677 VPNVVGLT
-689 AKDAVYMLENIG
+689 IKDAVYMLENLG

-723 DKRNNIIVLGLRSP
+723 DKRNNVIVLGLRGSR
-737 IAEEE
+737 EEEK

>member
-1 MSNVSNDNKRRA
+1 MSNDNKQGT
-13 VARMSVVYLMLA
+13 VRMSIVYLLLGV
-25 AMFIVVLVRVVYLK
+25 MFIVVFVRVVYLK
-39 TGERKEFWSKQ
+39 TGERKEFWTKQ
-50 ENKRIIKDRVV
+50 EQKRIIKERVV

-74 NGELLLLA
+74 NGEYLLLA

-87 YDVFIDLGKHWVL
+87 YDVYIDLGKSL
-100 DKHNKRKDKE
+100 EFDKE
-110 WVISQETFDKNLNAL
+110 SKHKVKQWVISQEDFNKNMNAL
-125 CDSLAKVFQT
+125 CDSLAKVFQN
-135 GRDCKTASEYKKYF
+135 GRDFKSAAEYKRYF
-149 IKARKAERRYVNVRR
+149 LKARKAERRYVTVRR

-169 ELERMKRFPLIGKTT
+169 ELERMKRFPLIGYQRFK
-184 NRKKKTA
+184 RKKPTGK
-191 YSFVGAVHVEKGAKR
+191 YDFVGAVHVEKGSKR

-219 INVTANGCDTCYNG
+219 INVTDNGCDTCYNG

-243 GVHGTRLEIKINP
+243 GVHGKRLEIKINP
-256 NEWVPVNTE
+256 NEWVPVNTD

-292 RSCLDSSDAESGCV
+292 RSCLDSSEAESGCV

-324 NKDGEYVE
+324 NKNGEYVE
-332 LDNIAISN
+332 SDNIAISN

-354 MLLDKGF
+354 MLLDRGL

-367 VPTGIKNF
+367 VPTGVKNF

-381 IRDVGGVNHGLV
+381 IRDVGGTNHGLV

-408 QLVYNVYNKKRSDL
+408 QIVYNIYNKKRADFSK
-422 SRDLKD
+422 DLKE
-428 YFPFEPL
+428 YFAFEPL

-478 AIANKGVMLKP
+478 AIANKGVMVKP
-489 QFVQSILKDGKEVER
+489 QFVQSVVKDGKEVER

-511 ESICK
+511 EAICK

-616 IDFNRTNVNEST
+616 IDFNKTNIKEST
-628 VKYPI
+628 VKYPV

-649 GLHTSKPT
+649 GLHITKPSVM
-657 AKWIKGK
+657 WVKGK

-669 CALSEQKI
+669 CALSEQNVQSGI
-677 QDGLVPNVVGLT
+677 VPNVVGLT
-689 AKDAVYMLENIG
+689 IKDAVYMLENLG

-723 DKRNNIIVLGLRSP
+723 DKRNNVIVLGLRSP
-737 IAEEE
+737 REEEK

>member
-1 MSNVSNDNKRRA
+1 MSNDNKQGT
-13 VARMSVVYLMLA
+13 VRMSIVYLLLGM
-25 AMFIVVLVRVVYLK
+25 MFIVVFVRVVYLK
-39 TGERKEFWSKQ
+39 TGERKEFWTKQ
-50 ENKRIIKDRVV
+50 EQKRIIKERVV
-61 SAKRGNIYAMDPD
+61 SAKRGNIYAMDPG
-74 NGELLLLA
+74 NGEYLLLA

-87 YDVFIDLGKHWVL
+87 YDVYIDLGKSL
-100 DKHNKRKDKE
+100 EFDKE
-110 WVISQETFDKNLNAL
+110 SKHKVKQWVISQEDFNKNMNAL

-135 GRDCKTASEYKKYF
+135 GRDCKSAAEYKRYF
-149 IKARKAERRYVNVRR
+149 LKARKAERRYVTVRR

-169 ELERMKRFPLIGKTT
+169 ELERMKRFPLIGYQRFK
-184 NRKKKTA
+184 RKKPTGK
-191 YSFVGAVHVEKGAKR
+191 YDFVGAVHVEKGSKR

-219 INVTANGCDTCYNG
+219 INVTDNGCDTCYNG

-243 GVHGTRLEIKINP
+243 GVHGKRLEIKINP
-256 NEWVPVNTE
+256 NEWVPVNTD

-292 RSCLDSSDAESGCV
+292 RSCLDSSEAESGCV

-324 NKDGEYVE
+324 NKNGEYVE
-332 LDNIAISN
+332 SDNIAISN

-354 MLLDKGF
+354 MLLDRGL

-367 VPTGIKNF
+367 VPTGVKNF

-381 IRDVGGVNHGLV
+381 IRDVGGTNHGLV

-408 QLVYNVYNKKRSDL
+408 QLVYNIYNKKRADFSK
-422 SRDLKD
+422 DLKE
-428 YFPFEPL
+428 YFAFEPL

-478 AIANKGVMLKP
+478 AIANKGVMVKP
-489 QFVQSILKDGKEVER
+489 QFVQSVVKDGKEVER

-511 ESICK
+511 EAICK
-516 RETIDKLHNVLKGVV
+516 RETIDKLDNVLKGVV

-616 IDFNRTNVNEST
+616 IDFNKTNIKEST
-628 VKYPI
+628 VKYPVI
-633 IGYGNGGD
+633 EYGNGGD

-649 GLHTSKPT
+649 GLHITKPSVM
-657 AKWIKGK
+657 WVKGK

-669 CALSEQKI
+669 CALSEQNVQSGI
-677 QDGLVPNVVGLT
+677 VPNVVGLT
-689 AKDAVYMLENIG
+689 IKDAVYMLENLG

-723 DKRNNIIVLGLRSP
+723 DKRNNVIVLGLRGP
-737 IAEEE
+737 REEEK

>member
-1 MSNVSNDNKRRA
+1 MSNDNKQGT
-13 VARMSVVYLMLA
+13 VRMSIVYLLLGM
-25 AMFIVVLVRVVYLK
+25 MFIVVFVRVVYLK
-39 TGERKEFWSKQ
+39 TGERKEFWTKQ
-50 ENKRIIKDRVV
+50 EQKRIIKERVV

-74 NGELLLLA
+74 NGEYLLLA

-87 YDVFIDLGKHWVL
+87 YDVYIDLGKSL
-100 DKHNKRKDKE
+100 EFDKE
-110 WVISQETFDKNLNAL
+110 SKHKVKQWVISQEDFNKNMNAL

-135 GRDCKTASEYKKYF
+135 GRDCKSASEYKRYF
-149 IKARKAERRYVNVRR
+149 FKARKAERRYVTVRR

-169 ELERMKRFPLIGKTT
+169 ELERMKRFPLIGYQRFK
-184 NRKKKTA
+184 RKKPTGK
-191 YSFVGAVHVEKGAKR
+191 YDFVGAVHVEKGSKR

-219 INVTANGCDTCYNG
+219 INVTDNGCDTCYNG

-243 GVHGTRLEIKINP
+243 GVHGKRLEIKINP
-256 NEWVPVNTE
+256 NEWVPVNTD

-292 RSCLDSSDAESGCV
+292 RSCLDSSEAESGCV

-324 NKDGEYVE
+324 NKNGEYVE
-332 LDNIAISN
+332 SDNIAISN

-354 MLLDKGF
+354 MLLDRGL

-367 VPTGIKNF
+367 VPTGVKNF

-381 IRDVGGVNHGLV
+381 IRDVGGTNHGLV

-408 QLVYNVYNKKRSDL
+408 QLVYNIYNKKRADFSK
-422 SRDLKD
+422 DLKE
-428 YFPFEPL
+428 YFAFEPL

-478 AIANKGVMLKP
+478 AIANKGVMVKP
-489 QFVQSILKDGKEVER
+489 QFVQSVVKDGKEVER

-511 ESICK
+511 EAICK

-544 GIAGKSGTAE
+544 GIVGKSGTAE

-616 IDFNRTNVNEST
+616 IDFNKTNMKEST
-628 VKYPI
+628 VKYPV

-649 GLHTSKPT
+649 GLHITKPSVM
-657 AKWIKGK
+657 WVKGK

-669 CALSEQKI
+669 CALSEQNVQSGI
-677 QDGLVPNVVGLT
+677 VPNVVGLT
-689 AKDAVYMLENIG
+689 IKDAVYMLENLG

-723 DKRNNIIVLGLRSP
+723 DKRNNVIVLGLRSP
-737 IAEEE
+737 REEGK

>member
-1 MSNVSNDNKRRA
+1 MSNDNKQGT
-13 VARMSVVYLMLA
+13 VRMSIVYLLLGM
-25 AMFIVVLVRVVYLK
+25 MFIVVFVRVVYLK
-39 TGERKEFWSKQ
+39 TGERKEFWTKQ
-50 ENKRIIKDRVV
+50 EQKRIIKERVV

-74 NGELLLLA
+74 NGEYLLLA

-87 YDVFIDLGKHWVL
+87 YDVYIDLGKSL
-100 DKHNKRKDKE
+100 EFDKE
-110 WVISQETFDKNLNAL
+110 SKHKVKQWVISQEDFNKNMNAL
-125 CDSLAKVFQT
+125 CDSLAKVFQN
-135 GRDCKTASEYKKYF
+135 GRDCKSAAEYKRYF
-149 IKARKAERRYVNVRR
+149 LKARKAERRYVTVRR

-169 ELERMKRFPLIGKTT
+169 ELERMKRFPLIGYQRFK
-184 NRKKKTA
+184 RKKPTGK
-191 YSFVGAVHVEKGAKR
+191 YDFVGAVHVEKGSKR
-206 VYPYYPMARRTIG
+206 VYPYYPMSRRTIG
-219 INVTANGCDTCYNG
+219 INVTDNGCDTCYNG

-243 GVHGTRLEIKINP
+243 GVHGKRLEIKINP
-256 NEWVPVNTE
+256 NEWVPVNTD

-292 RSCLDSSDAESGCV
+292 RSCLDSSEAESGCV

-324 NKDGEYVE
+324 NKNGEYVE
-332 LDNIAISN
+332 SDNIAISN

-354 MLLDKGF
+354 MLLDRGL

-367 VPTGIKNF
+367 VPTGVKNF

-381 IRDVGGVNHGLV
+381 IRDVGGTNHGLV

-408 QLVYNVYNKKRSDL
+408 QLVYNIYNKKRADFSK
-422 SRDLKD
+422 DLKE
-428 YFPFEPL
+428 YFAFEPL

-478 AIANKGVMLKP
+478 AIANKGVMVKP
-489 QFVQSILKDGKEVER
+489 QFVQSVVKDGKEVER

-511 ESICK
+511 EAICK

-616 IDFNRTNVNEST
+616 IDFNKTNIKEST
-628 VKYPI
+628 VKYPV

-649 GLHTSKPT
+649 GLHIAKPSVM
-657 AKWIKGK
+657 WVKGK

-669 CALSEQKI
+669 CALSEQNVQSGI
-677 QDGLVPNVVGLT
+677 VPNVVGLT
-689 AKDAVYMLENIG
+689 IKDAVYMLENLG

-723 DKRNNIIVLGLRSP
+723 DKRNNVIVLGLRSP
-737 IAEEE
+737 REEEK

>member
-1 MSNVSNDNKRRA
+1 MSNDNKQGT
-13 VARMSVVYLMLA
+13 VRMSIVYLLLGM
-25 AMFIVVLVRVVYLK
+25 MFIVVFVRVVYLK
-39 TGERKEFWSKQ
+39 TGERKEFWTKQ
-50 ENKRIIKDRVV
+50 EQKRIIKERVV

-74 NGELLLLA
+74 NGEYLLLA

-87 YDVFIDLGKHWVL
+87 YDVYIDLGKSL
-100 DKHNKRKDKE
+100 EFDKE
-110 WVISQETFDKNLNAL
+110 SKHKVKQWVISQEDFNKNMNAL
-125 CDSLAKVFQT
+125 CDSLAKVFQN
-135 GRDCKTASEYKKYF
+135 GRDCKSAAEYKRYF
-149 IKARKAERRYVNVRR
+149 LKARKAERRYVTVRR

-169 ELERMKRFPLIGKTT
+169 ELERMKRFPLIGYQRFK
-184 NRKKKTA
+184 RKKPTGK
-191 YSFVGAVHVEKGAKR
+191 YDFVGAVHVEKGSKR

-219 INVTANGCDTCYNG
+219 INVTDNGCDTCYNG

-243 GVHGTRLEIKINP
+243 GVHGKRLEIKINP
-256 NEWVPVNTE
+256 NEWVPVNTD

-292 RSCLDSSDAESGCV
+292 RSCLDSSEAESGCV

-324 NKDGEYVE
+324 NKNGEYVE
-332 LDNIAISN
+332 SDNIAISN

-354 MLLDKGF
+354 MLLDRGL

-367 VPTGIKNF
+367 VPTGVKNF

-381 IRDVGGVNHGLV
+381 IRDVGGTNHGLV

-408 QLVYNVYNKKRSDL
+408 QLVYNIYNKKRADFSK
-422 SRDLKD
+422 DLKE
-428 YFPFEPL
+428 YFAFEPL

-478 AIANKGVMLKP
+478 AIANKGVMVKP
-489 QFVQSILKDGKEVER
+489 QFVQSVVKDGKEVER

-511 ESICK
+511 EAICK

-616 IDFNRTNVNEST
+616 IDFNKTNIKEST
-628 VKYPI
+628 VKYPV

-649 GLHTSKPT
+649 GLHITKPSVM
-657 AKWIKGK
+657 WVKGK

-669 CALSEQKI
+669 CALSEQNVQSGI
-677 QDGLVPNVVGLT
+677 VPNVVGLT
-689 AKDAVYMLENIG
+689 IKDAVYMLENLG

-723 DKRNNIIVLGLRSP
+723 DKRNNVIVLGLRGP
-737 IAEEE
+737 REEEK

>member
-1 MSNVSNDNKRRA
+1 MSNDNKQGT
-13 VARMSVVYLMLA
+13 VRMSIVYLLLGV
-25 AMFIVVLVRVVYLK
+25 MFIVVFVRVVYLK
-39 TGERKEFWSKQ
+39 TGERKEFWTKQ
-50 ENKRIIKDRVV
+50 EQKRIIKERVV

-74 NGELLLLA
+74 NGEYLLLA

-87 YDVFIDLGKHWVL
+87 YDVYIDLGKSL
-100 DKHNKRKDKE
+100 EFDKE
-110 WVISQETFDKNLNAL
+110 SKHKVKQWVISQEDFNKNMNAL
-125 CDSLAKVFQT
+125 CDSLAKVFQN
-135 GRDCKTASEYKKYF
+135 GRDCKSAAEYKRYF
-149 IKARKAERRYVNVRR
+149 LKARKAERRYVTVRR

-169 ELERMKRFPLIGKTT
+169 ELERMKRFPLIGYQRFK
-184 NRKKKTA
+184 RKKPTGK
-191 YSFVGAVHVEKGAKR
+191 YYFVGAVHVEKGSKR

-219 INVTANGCDTCYNG
+219 INVTDNGCDTCYNG

-243 GVHGTRLEIKINP
+243 GVHGKRLEIKINP
-256 NEWVPVNTE
+256 NEWVPVNTD

-292 RSCLDSSDAESGCV
+292 RSCLDSSEAESGCV

-324 NKDGEYVE
+324 NKNGEYVE
-332 LDNIAISN
+332 SDNIAISN

-354 MLLDKGF
+354 MLLDRGL

-367 VPTGIKNF
+367 VPTGVKNF

-381 IRDVGGVNHGLV
+381 IRDVGGTNHGLV

-408 QLVYNVYNKKRSDL
+408 QLVYNIYNKKRADFSK
-422 SRDLKD
+422 DLKE
-428 YFPFEPL
+428 YFAFEPL

-478 AIANKGVMLKP
+478 AIANKGVMVKP
-489 QFVQSILKDGKEVER
+489 QFVQSVVKDGKEVER

-511 ESICK
+511 EAICK

-616 IDFNRTNVNEST
+616 IDFNKTNIKEST
-628 VKYPI
+628 VKYPV

-649 GLHTSKPT
+649 GLHITKPSVM
-657 AKWIKGK
+657 WVKGK

-669 CALSEQKI
+669 CALSEQNVQSGI
-677 QDGLVPNVVGLT
+677 VPNVVGLT
-689 AKDAVYMLENIG
+689 IKDAVYMLENLG

-723 DKRNNIIVLGLRSP
+723 DKRNNVIVLGLRSP
-737 IAEEE
+737 REEEK

>member
-1 MSNVSNDNKRRA
+1 MSNDNKQGT
-13 VARMSVVYLMLA
+13 VRMSIVYLLLGM
-25 AMFIVVLVRVVYLK
+25 MFIVVFVRVVYLK
-39 TGERKEFWSKQ
+39 TGERKEFWTKQ
-50 ENKRIIKDRVV
+50 EQKRIIKERVV

-74 NGELLLLA
+74 NGEYLLLA

-87 YDVFIDLGKHWVL
+87 YDVYIDLGKSL
-100 DKHNKRKDKE
+100 EFDKE
-110 WVISQETFDKNLNAL
+110 SKHKVKQWVIPQEDFNKNMNAL
-125 CDSLAKVFQT
+125 CDSLAKVFQN
-135 GRDCKTASEYKKYF
+135 GRDCKSAAEYKRYF
-149 IKARKAERRYVNVRR
+149 LKARKAERRYVTVRR

-169 ELERMKRFPLIGKTT
+169 ELERMKRFPLIGYQRFK
-184 NRKKKTA
+184 RKKPTGK
-191 YSFVGAVHVEKGAKR
+191 YDFVGAVHVEKGSKR

-219 INVTANGCDTCYNG
+219 INVTDNGCDTCYNG

-243 GVHGTRLEIKINP
+243 GVHGKRLEIKINP
-256 NEWVPVNTE
+256 NEWVPVNTD

-292 RSCLDSSDAESGCV
+292 RSCLDSSEAESGCV

-324 NKDGEYVE
+324 NKNGEYVE
-332 LDNIAISN
+332 SDNIAISN

-354 MLLDKGF
+354 MLLDRGL

-367 VPTGIKNF
+367 VPTGVKNF

-381 IRDVGGVNHGLV
+381 IRDVGGTNHGLV

-408 QLVYNVYNKKRSDL
+408 QLVYNIYNKKRADFSK
-422 SRDLKD
+422 DLKE
-428 YFPFEPL
+428 YFAFEPL

-478 AIANKGVMLKP
+478 AIANKGVMVKP
-489 QFVQSILKDGKEVER
+489 QFVQSVVKDGKEVER

-511 ESICK
+511 EAICK

-616 IDFNRTNVNEST
+616 IDFNKTNIKEST
-628 VKYPI
+628 VKYPV

-649 GLHTSKPT
+649 GLHITKPSVM
-657 AKWIKGK
+657 WVKGK

-669 CALSEQKI
+669 CALSEQNVQSGI
-677 QDGLVPNVVGLT
+677 VPNVVGLT
-689 AKDAVYMLENIG
+689 IKDAVYMLENLG

-718 AGSRI
+718 AGTRI
-723 DKRNNIIVLGLRSP
+723 DKRNNVIVLGLRSP
-737 IAEEE
+737 REEEK

>member
-1 MSNVSNDNKRRA
+1 MSNDNRHI
-13 VARMSVVYLMLA
+13 VVRMSIVYLLLA
-25 AMFIVVLVRVVYLK
+25 VVFIVILGRIIYLK
-39 TGERKEFWSKQ
+39 TGERKEFWTKQ
-50 ENKRIIKDRVV
+50 EQKRIIKERVV

-74 NGELLLLA
+74 NGEYLLLA

-87 YDVFIDLGKHWVL
+87 YDVFIDLGKSL
-100 DKHNKRKDKE
+100 EFDKE
-110 WVISQETFDKNLNAL
+110 SKHKVKQWVISQEDFNKNMNAL
-125 CDSLAKVFQT
+125 CDSLAKVFQN
-135 GRDCKTASEYKKYF
+135 GRDCKSAAEYKRYF
-149 IKARKAERRYVNVRR
+149 LKARKAERRYVTVRR

-169 ELERMKRFPLIGKTT
+169 ELERMKRFPLIGYQRFK
-184 NRKKKTA
+184 RKKPTGK
-191 YSFVGAVHVEKGAKR
+191 YDFVGAVHVEKGSKR

-219 INVTANGCDTCYNG
+219 INVRDNGCDTCYNG

-243 GVHGTRLEIKINP
+243 GVHGKRLEIKINP
-256 NEWVPVNTE
+256 NEWVPVNTD
-265 EKIKTIDGM
+265 EKIRTIDGM

-292 RSCLDSSDAESGCV
+292 RSCLDSSEAESGCV

-324 NKDGEYVE
+324 NKNGEYVE

-348 KIVTAM
+348 KMVTAM
-354 MLLDKGF
+354 MLLDRGL

-381 IRDVGGVNHGLV
+381 IRDVGGTNHGLV

-408 QLVYNVYNKKRSDL
+408 QLVYNIYNKKRVDFSK
-422 SRDLKD
+422 DLKE
-428 YFPFEPL
+428 YFAFEPL

-441 HEPKPKIGSSENP
+441 HEPKPKIGSSENT

-478 AIANKGVMLKP
+478 AIANKGVMVKP
-489 QFVQSILKDGKEVER
+489 QFVQSVVKDGKEVER

-511 ESICK
+511 EAICK

-616 IDFNRTNVNEST
+616 IDFNKTKIRETNVR
-628 VKYPI
+628 YPV
-633 IGYGNGGD
+633 IGYGNSKD

-649 GLHTSKPT
+649 GLHISKPS
-657 AKWIKGK
+657 AKWVKGK
-664 DINGM
+664 EINGM
-669 CALSEQKI
+669 CALSEQNVS
-677 QDGLVPNVVGLT
+677 DGVVPNVVGLT
-689 AKDAVYMLENIG
+689 VKDAIYMLENMG

-723 DKRNNIIVLGLRSP
+723 DKRNNVIVLGLRSP
-737 IAEEE
+737 REEEK

>member
-1 MSNVSNDNKRRA
+1 MSNDNKQGT
-13 VARMSVVYLMLA
+13 VRMSIVYLLLGM
-25 AMFIVVLVRVVYLK
+25 MFIVVFVRVVYLK
-39 TGERKEFWSKQ
+39 TGERKEFWTKQ
-50 ENKRIIKDRVV
+50 EQKRIIKERVV

-74 NGELLLLA
+74 NGEYLLLA

-87 YDVFIDLGKHWVL
+87 YDVYIDLGKSL
-100 DKHNKRKDKE
+100 EFDKE
-110 WVISQETFDKNLNAL
+110 SKHKVKQWVISPEDFNKNMNAL

-135 GRDCKTASEYKKYF
+135 GRDCKSASEYKRYF
-149 IKARKAERRYVNVRR
+149 LKARKAERRYVTVRR

-169 ELERMKRFPLIGKTT
+169 ELERMKRFPLIGYQRFK
-184 NRKKKTA
+184 RKKPTGK
-191 YSFVGAVHVEKGAKR
+191 YDFVGAVHVEKGSKR

-219 INVTANGCDTCYNG
+219 INVTDNGCDTCYNG

-243 GVHGTRLEIKINP
+243 GVHGKRLEIKINP
-256 NEWVPVNTE
+256 NEWVPVNTD

-292 RSCLDSSDAESGCV
+292 RSCLDSSEAESGCV

-324 NKDGEYVE
+324 NKNGEYVE
-332 LDNIAISN
+332 SDNIAISN

-354 MLLDKGF
+354 MLLDRGL

-367 VPTGIKNF
+367 VPTGVKNF

-381 IRDVGGVNHGLV
+381 IRDVGGTNHGLV

-408 QLVYNVYNKKRSDL
+408 QLVYNIYNKKRADFSK
-422 SRDLKD
+422 DLKE
-428 YFPFEPL
+428 YFAFEPL

-478 AIANKGVMLKP
+478 AIANKGVMVKP
-489 QFVQSILKDGKEVER
+489 QFVQSVVKDGKEVER

-511 ESICK
+511 EAICK

-575 ADAPKYSCIVVIS
+575 ADAPKYSCIVVVS

-616 IDFNRTNVNEST
+616 IDFNKTNMKEST
-628 VKYPI
+628 VKYPV

-649 GLHTSKPT
+649 GLHITKPSVM
-657 AKWIKGK
+657 WVKGK

-669 CALSEQKI
+669 CALSEQNVQSGI
-677 QDGLVPNVVGLT
+677 VPNVVGLT
-689 AKDAVYMLENIG
+689 IKDAVYMLENLG

-723 DKRNNIIVLGLRSP
+723 DKRNNVIVLGLRSP
-737 IAEEE
+737 REEEK

>member
-1 MSNVSNDNKRRA
+1 MSNDNKQGT
-13 VARMSVVYLMLA
+13 VRMSIVYLLLGM
-25 AMFIVVLVRVVYLK
+25 MFIVVFVRVVYLK
-39 TGERKEFWSKQ
+39 TGERKEFWTKQ
-50 ENKRIIKDRVV
+50 EQKRIIKERVV

-74 NGELLLLA
+74 NGEYLLLA

-87 YDVFIDLGKHWVL
+87 YDVYIDLGKSL
-100 DKHNKRKDKE
+100 EFDKE
-110 WVISQETFDKNLNAL
+110 SKHKVKQWVISQEDFNKNMNAL
-125 CDSLAKVFQT
+125 CDSLAKVFQN
-135 GRDCKTASEYKKYF
+135 GRDCKSAAEYKRYF
-149 IKARKAERRYVNVRR
+149 LKARKAERRYVTVRR

-169 ELERMKRFPLIGKTT
+169 ELERMKRFPLIGYQRFK
-184 NRKKKTA
+184 RKKPTGK
-191 YSFVGAVHVEKGAKR
+191 YDFVGAVHVEKGSKR

-219 INVTANGCDTCYNG
+219 INVTDNGCDTCYNG

-243 GVHGTRLEIKINP
+243 GVHGKRLEIKINP
-256 NEWVPVNTE
+256 NEWVPVNTD

-292 RSCLDSSDAESGCV
+292 RSCLDSSEAESGCV

-324 NKDGEYVE
+324 NKNGEYVE
-332 LDNIAISN
+332 SDNIAISN

-354 MLLDKGF
+354 MLLDRGL

-367 VPTGIKNF
+367 VPTGVKNF

-381 IRDVGGVNHGLV
+381 IRDVGGTNHGLV

-408 QLVYNVYNKKRSDL
+408 QLVYNIYNKKRADFSK
-422 SRDLKD
+422 DLKE
-428 YFPFEPL
+428 YFAFEPL

-478 AIANKGVMLKP
+478 AIANKGVMVKP
-489 QFVQSILKDGKEVER
+489 QFVQSVVKDGKEVER

-511 ESICK
+511 EAICK

-616 IDFNRTNVNEST
+616 IDFNKTNIKEST
-628 VKYPI
+628 VKYPV

-649 GLHTSKPT
+649 GLHITKPSVM
-657 AKWIKGK
+657 WVKGK

-669 CALSEQKI
+669 CALSEQNVQSGI
-677 QDGLVPNVVGLT
+677 VPNVVGLT
-689 AKDAVYMLENIG
+689 IKDAVYMLENLG

-723 DKRNNIIVLGLRSP
+723 DKRNNVIVLGLRSP
-737 IAEEE
+737 REEK

>member
-1 MSNVSNDNKRRA
+1 MSNDNKQGT
-13 VARMSVVYLMLA
+13 VRMSIVYLLLGM
-25 AMFIVVLVRVVYLK
+25 MFIVVFVRVVYLK
-39 TGERKEFWSKQ
+39 TGERKEFWTKQ
-50 ENKRIIKDRVV
+50 EQKRIIKERVV

-74 NGELLLLA
+74 NGEYLLLA

-87 YDVFIDLGKHWVL
+87 YDVYIDLGKSL
-100 DKHNKRKDKE
+100 EFDKE
-110 WVISQETFDKNLNAL
+110 SKHKVKQWVISQEDFNKNLNAL

-135 GRDCKTASEYKKYF
+135 GRDCKSAAEYKRYF
-149 IKARKAERRYVNVRR
+149 LKARKAERRYVTVRR

-169 ELERMKRFPLIGKTT
+169 ELERMKRFPLIGYQRFK
-184 NRKKKTA
+184 RKKPTGK
-191 YSFVGAVHVEKGAKR
+191 YDFVGAVHVEKGSKR

-219 INVTANGCDTCYNG
+219 INVTDNGCDTCYNG

-243 GVHGTRLEIKINP
+243 GVHGKRLEIKINP
-256 NEWVPVNTE
+256 NEWVPVNTD

-292 RSCLDSSDAESGCV
+292 RSCLDSSEAESGCV

-324 NKDGEYVE
+324 NKNGEYVE
-332 LDNIAISN
+332 SDNIAISN

-354 MLLDKGF
+354 MLLDRGL

-367 VPTGIKNF
+367 VPTGVKNF

-381 IRDVGGVNHGLV
+381 IRDVGGTNHGLV

-408 QLVYNVYNKKRSDL
+408 QLVYNIYNKKRADFSK
-422 SRDLKD
+422 DLKE
-428 YFPFEPL
+428 YFAFEPL

-478 AIANKGVMLKP
+478 AIANKGVMVKP
-489 QFVQSILKDGKEVER
+489 QFVQSVVKDGKEVER
-504 FAPIIMS
+504 FTPIIMS
-511 ESICK
+511 EAICK
-516 RETIDKLHNVLKGVV
+516 KETIDKLHNVLKGVV

-616 IDFNRTNVNEST
+616 IDFNKTNIKEST
-628 VKYPI
+628 VKYPV

-649 GLHTSKPT
+649 GLHITKPS
-657 AKWIKGK
+657 AIWVKGK

-669 CALSEQKI
+669 CALSEQKVS
-677 QDGLVPNVVGLT
+677 DGIIPNVVGLT
-689 AKDAVYMLENIG
+689 IKDAVFMLENLG

-723 DKRNNIIVLGLRSP
+723 DKRNNVIVLGLRSP
-737 IAEEE
+737 REEEK

>member
-1 MSNVSNDNKRRA
+1 MSNDNKQGT
-13 VARMSVVYLMLA
+13 VRMSIVYLLLGM
-25 AMFIVVLVRVVYLK
+25 MFIVVFVRVVYLK
-39 TGERKEFWSKQ
+39 TGERKEFWTKQ
-50 ENKRIIKDRVV
+50 EQKRIIKERVV

-74 NGELLLLA
+74 NGEYLLLA

-87 YDVFIDLGKHWVL
+87 YDVYIDLGKSL
-100 DKHNKRKDKE
+100 EFDKE
-110 WVISQETFDKNLNAL
+110 SKHKVKQWVISQEDFNKNMNAL

-135 GRDCKTASEYKKYF
+135 GRDCKSAAEYKRYF
-149 IKARKAERRYVNVRR
+149 LKARKAERRYVTVRR
-164 KVSEK
+164 KVPEK
-169 ELERMKRFPLIGKTT
+169 ELERMKRFPLIGYQRFK
-184 NRKKKTA
+184 RKKPTGK
-191 YSFVGAVHVEKGAKR
+191 YDFVGAVHVEKGSKR

-219 INVTANGCDTCYNG
+219 INVTDNGCDTCYNG

-243 GVHGTRLEIKINP
+243 GVHGKRLEIKINP
-256 NEWVPVNTE
+256 NEWVPVNTD

-292 RSCLDSSDAESGCV
+292 RSCLDSSEAESGCV

-324 NKDGEYVE
+324 NKNGEYVE
-332 LDNIAISN
+332 SDNIAISN

-354 MLLDKGF
+354 MLLDRGL

-367 VPTGIKNF
+367 VPTGVKNF

-381 IRDVGGVNHGLV
+381 IRDVGGTNHGLV

-408 QLVYNVYNKKRSDL
+408 QLVYNIYNKKRADFSK
-422 SRDLKD
+422 DLKE
-428 YFPFEPL
+428 YFAFEPL

-478 AIANKGVMLKP
+478 AIANKGVMVKP
-489 QFVQSILKDGKEVER
+489 QFVQSVVKDGKEVER
-504 FAPIIMS
+504 FSPIIMS
-511 ESICK
+511 EAICK

-616 IDFNRTNVNEST
+616 IDFNKTNIKEST
-628 VKYPI
+628 VKYPV

-649 GLHTSKPT
+649 GLHITKPSVM
-657 AKWIKGK
+657 WVKGK

-669 CALSEQKI
+669 CALSEQNVQSGI
-677 QDGLVPNVVGLT
+677 VPNVVGLT
-689 AKDAVYMLENIG
+689 IKDAVYMLENLG

-711 VVSQSVA
+711 VVSQSVV

-723 DKRNNIIVLGLRSP
+723 DKRNNVIVLGLRGP
-737 IAEEE
+737 REEEK

>member
-1 MSNVSNDNKRRA
+1 MSNDNKQGT
-13 VARMSVVYLMLA
+13 VRMSIVYLLLGM
-25 AMFIVVLVRVVYLK
+25 MFIVVFVRVVYLK
-39 TGERKEFWSKQ
+39 TGERKEFWTKQ
-50 ENKRIIKDRVV
+50 EQKRIIKERVV

-74 NGELLLLA
+74 NGEYLLLA

-87 YDVFIDLGKHWVL
+87 YDVYIDLGKSL
-100 DKHNKRKDKE
+100 EFDKE
-110 WVISQETFDKNLNAL
+110 SKHKVKQWVISQEDFNKNMNTL
-125 CDSLAKVFQT
+125 CDSLAKVFQN
-135 GRDCKTASEYKKYF
+135 GRDCKSAAEYKRYF
-149 IKARKAERRYVNVRR
+149 LKARKAERRYVTVRR

-169 ELERMKRFPLIGKTT
+169 ELERMKRFPLIGYQRFK
-184 NRKKKTA
+184 RKKPTGK
-191 YSFVGAVHVEKGAKR
+191 YDFVGAVHVEKGSKR

-219 INVTANGCDTCYNG
+219 INVTDNGCDTCYNG

-243 GVHGTRLEIKINP
+243 GVHGKRLEIKINP
-256 NEWVPVNTE
+256 NEWVPVNTD

-292 RSCLDSSDAESGCV
+292 RSCLDSSEAESGCV

-324 NKDGEYVE
+324 NKNGEYVE
-332 LDNIAISN
+332 SDNIAISN

-348 KIVTAM
+348 KVVTAM
-354 MLLDKGF
+354 MLLDRGL

-367 VPTGIKNF
+367 VPTGVKNF

-381 IRDVGGVNHGLV
+381 IRDVGGTNHGLV

-408 QLVYNVYNKKRSDL
+408 QLVYNIYNKKRADFSK
-422 SRDLKD
+422 DLKE
-428 YFPFEPL
+428 YFAFEPL

-478 AIANKGVMLKP
+478 AIANKGVMVKP
-489 QFVQSILKDGKEVER
+489 QFVQSVVKDGKEVER

-511 ESICK
+511 EAICK

-616 IDFNRTNVNEST
+616 IDFNKTNIKEST
-628 VKYPI
+628 VKYPV

-649 GLHTSKPT
+649 GLHITKPSVM
-657 AKWIKGK
+657 WVKGK

-669 CALSEQKI
+669 CALSEQNVQSGI
-677 QDGLVPNVVGLT
+677 VPNVVGLT
-689 AKDAVYMLENIG
+689 IKDAVYMLENLG

-723 DKRNNIIVLGLRSP
+723 DKRNNVIVLGLRGP
-737 IAEEE
+737 REEEK

>member
-1 MSNVSNDNKRRA
+1 MSNDNKQGT
-13 VARMSVVYLMLA
+13 VRMSIVYLLLGV
-25 AMFIVVLVRVVYLK
+25 MFIVVFVRVVYLK
-39 TGERKEFWSKQ
+39 TGERKEFWTKQ
-50 ENKRIIKDRVV
+50 EQKRIIKERVV

-74 NGELLLLA
+74 NGEYLLLA

-87 YDVFIDLGKHWVL
+87 YDVYIDLGKSL
-100 DKHNKRKDKE
+100 EFDKE
-110 WVISQETFDKNLNAL
+110 SKHKVKQWVISQEDFNKNMNAL
-125 CDSLAKVFQT
+125 CDSLAKVFQN
-135 GRDCKTASEYKKYF
+135 GRDCKSAAEYKRYF
-149 IKARKAERRYVNVRR
+149 LKARKAERRYVTVRR

-169 ELERMKRFPLIGKTT
+169 ELERMKRFPLIGYQRFK
-184 NRKKKTA
+184 RKKPTGK
-191 YSFVGAVHVEKGAKR
+191 YDFVGAVHVEKGSKR

-219 INVTANGCDTCYNG
+219 INVTDNGCDTCYNG

-243 GVHGTRLEIKINP
+243 GVHGKRLEIKINP
-256 NEWVPVNTE
+256 NEWVPVNTK

-292 RSCLDSSDAESGCV
+292 RSCLDSSEAESGCV

-324 NKDGEYVE
+324 NKNGEYVE
-332 LDNIAISN
+332 SDNIAISN

-354 MLLDKGF
+354 MLLDRGL

-367 VPTGIKNF
+367 VPTGVKNF

-381 IRDVGGVNHGLV
+381 IRDVGGTNHGLV

-408 QLVYNVYNKKRSDL
+408 QLVYNIYNKKRADFSK
-422 SRDLKD
+422 DLKE
-428 YFPFEPL
+428 YFAFEPL

-478 AIANKGVMLKP
+478 AIANKGVMVKP
-489 QFVQSILKDGKEVER
+489 QFVQSVVKDGKEVER

-511 ESICK
+511 EAICK

-616 IDFNRTNVNEST
+616 IDFNKTNIKEST
-628 VKYPI
+628 VKYPV

-649 GLHTSKPT
+649 GLHITKPSVM
-657 AKWIKGK
+657 WVKGK

-669 CALSEQKI
+669 CALSEQNVQSGI
-677 QDGLVPNVVGLT
+677 VPNVVGLT
-689 AKDAVYMLENIG
+689 IKDAVYMLENLG

-723 DKRNNIIVLGLRSP
+723 DKRNNVIVLGLRSP
-737 IAEEE
+737 REEEK

>member
-1 MSNVSNDNKRRA
+1 MSNDNKQGT
-13 VARMSVVYLMLA
+13 VRMSIVYLLLGM
-25 AMFIVVLVRVVYLK
+25 MFIVVFVRVVYLK
-39 TGERKEFWSKQ
+39 TGERKEFWTKQ
-50 ENKRIIKDRVV
+50 EQKRIIKERVV

-74 NGELLLLA
+74 NGEYLLLA

-87 YDVFIDLGKHWVL
+87 YDVYIDLGKSL
-100 DKHNKRKDKE
+100 EFDKE
-110 WVISQETFDKNLNAL
+110 SKHKVKQWVISQEDFNKNMNAL
-125 CDSLAKVFQT
+125 CDSLAKVFQN
-135 GRDCKTASEYKKYF
+135 GRDFKSAAEYKRYF
-149 IKARKAERRYVNVRR
+149 LKARKAERRYVTVRR

-169 ELERMKRFPLIGKTT
+169 ELERMKRFPLIGYQRFK
-184 NRKKKTA
+184 RKKPTGK
-191 YSFVGAVHVEKGAKR
+191 YDFVGAVHVEKGSKR

-219 INVTANGCDTCYNG
+219 INVTDNGCDTCYNG

-243 GVHGTRLEIKINP
+243 GVHGKRLEIKINP
-256 NEWVPVNTE
+256 NEWVPVNTD

-292 RSCLDSSDAESGCV
+292 RSCLDSSEAESGCV

-324 NKDGEYVE
+324 NKNGEYVE
-332 LDNIAISN
+332 SDNIAISN

-354 MLLDKGF
+354 MLLDRGL

-381 IRDVGGVNHGLV
+381 IRDVGGTNHGLV

-408 QLVYNVYNKKRSDL
+408 QLVYNIYNKKRADFSK
-422 SRDLKD
+422 DLKE
-428 YFPFEPL
+428 YFAFEPL

-478 AIANKGVMLKP
+478 AIANKGVMVKP
-489 QFVQSILKDGKEVER
+489 QFVQSVVKDGKEVER

-511 ESICK
+511 EAICK

-616 IDFNRTNVNEST
+616 IDFNKTNIKKST
-628 VKYPI
+628 VKYPV

-649 GLHTSKPT
+649 GLHITKPSVM
-657 AKWIKGK
+657 WVKGK

-669 CALSEQKI
+669 CALSEQNVQSGI
-677 QDGLVPNVVGLT
+677 VPNVVGLT
-689 AKDAVYMLENIG
+689 IKDAVYMLENLG

-711 VVSQSVA
+711 VVSQSVV

-723 DKRNNIIVLGLRSP
+723 DKRNNVIVLGLRSP
-737 IAEEE
+737 REEEK

>member
-1 MSNVSNDNKRRA
+1 MSNDNKQGT
-13 VARMSVVYLMLA
+13 VRMSIVYLLLGM
-25 AMFIVVLVRVVYLK
+25 MFIVVFVRVVYLK
-39 TGERKEFWSKQ
+39 TGERQEFWTKQ
-50 ENKRIIKDRVV
+50 EQKRIIKERVV

-74 NGELLLLA
+74 NGEYLLLA

-87 YDVFIDLGKHWVL
+87 YDVYIDLGKSL
-100 DKHNKRKDKE
+100 EFDKE
-110 WVISQETFDKNLNAL
+110 SKHKVKQWVISQEDFNKNMNAL

-135 GRDCKTASEYKKYF
+135 GRDCKSAAEYKRYF
-149 IKARKAERRYVNVRR
+149 LKARKAERRYVTVRR

-169 ELERMKRFPLIGKTT
+169 ELERMKRFPLIGYQRFK
-184 NRKKKTA
+184 RKKPTGK
-191 YSFVGAVHVEKGAKR
+191 YDFVGAVHVEKGSKR

-219 INVTANGCDTCYNG
+219 INVTDNGCDTCYNG

-243 GVHGTRLEIKINP
+243 GVHGKRLEIKINP
-256 NEWVPVNTE
+256 NEWVPVNTD

-292 RSCLDSSDAESGCV
+292 RSCLDSSEAESGCV

-324 NKDGEYVE
+324 NKNGEYVE
-332 LDNIAISN
+332 SDNIAISN

-354 MLLDKGF
+354 MLLDRGL

-367 VPTGIKNF
+367 VPTGVKNF

-381 IRDVGGVNHGLV
+381 IRDVGGTNHGLV

-408 QLVYNVYNKKRSDL
+408 QLVYNIYNKKRADFSK
-422 SRDLKD
+422 DLKE
-428 YFPFEPL
+428 YFAFEPL

-478 AIANKGVMLKP
+478 AIANKGVMVKP
-489 QFVQSILKDGKEVER
+489 QFVQSVVKDGKEVER

-511 ESICK
+511 EAICK

-616 IDFNRTNVNEST
+616 IDFNKTNIKEST
-628 VKYPI
+628 VKYPV

-649 GLHTSKPT
+649 GLHITKPSVM
-657 AKWIKGK
+657 WVKGK

-669 CALSEQKI
+669 CALSEQNVQSGI
-677 QDGLVPNVVGLT
+677 VPNVVGLT
-689 AKDAVYMLENIG
+689 IKDAVYMLENLG

-723 DKRNNIIVLGLRSP
+723 DKRNNVIVLGLRSP
-737 IAEEE
+737 REEEK

>member
-1 MSNVSNDNKRRA
+1 MSNDNKQGT
-13 VARMSVVYLMLA
+13 VRMSIVYLLLGM
-25 AMFIVVLVRVVYLK
+25 MFIVVFVRVVYLK
-39 TGERKEFWSKQ
+39 TGERKEFWTKQ
-50 ENKRIIKDRVV
+50 EQKRIIKERVV

-74 NGELLLLA
+74 NGEYLLLA

-87 YDVFIDLGKHWVL
+87 YDVYIDLGKSL
-100 DKHNKRKDKE
+100 EFDKE
-110 WVISQETFDKNLNAL
+110 SKHKVKQWVISQEDFNKNMNAL

-135 GRDCKTASEYKKYF
+135 GRDCKSASEYKRYF
-149 IKARKAERRYVNVRR
+149 LKARKTERRYVTVRR

-169 ELERMKRFPLIGKTT
+169 ELERMKRFPLIGYQRFK
-184 NRKKKTA
+184 RKKPTGK
-191 YSFVGAVHVEKGAKR
+191 YDFVGAVHVEKGSKR

-219 INVTANGCDTCYNG
+219 INVTDNGCDTCYNG

-243 GVHGTRLEIKINP
+243 GVHGKRLEIKINP
-256 NEWVPVNTE
+256 NEWVPVNTD

-292 RSCLDSSDAESGCV
+292 RSCLDSSEAESGCV

-324 NKDGEYVE
+324 NKNGEYVE
-332 LDNIAISN
+332 SDNIAISN

-354 MLLDKGF
+354 MLLDRGL

-367 VPTGIKNF
+367 VPTGVKNF

-381 IRDVGGVNHGLV
+381 IRDVGGTNHGLV

-408 QLVYNVYNKKRSDL
+408 QLVYNIYNKKRADFSK
-422 SRDLKD
+422 DLKE
-428 YFPFEPL
+428 YFAFEPL

-478 AIANKGVMLKP
+478 AIANKGVMVKP
-489 QFVQSILKDGKEVER
+489 QFVQSVVKDGKEVER

-511 ESICK
+511 EAICK

-616 IDFNRTNVNEST
+616 IDFNKTNIKEST
-628 VKYPI
+628 VKYPV

-649 GLHTSKPT
+649 GLHITKPSVM
-657 AKWIKGK
+657 WVKGK

-669 CALSEQKI
+669 CALSEQNVQSGI
-677 QDGLVPNVVGLT
+677 VPNVVGLT
-689 AKDAVYMLENIG
+689 IKDAVYMLENLG

-723 DKRNNIIVLGLRSP
+723 DKRNNVIVLGLRSP
-737 IAEEE
+737 REEEK